1 MAIYLETLEHQQ
13 KAIDAIVGAME
24 GCRDFDEK
32 SDPDFRYVYANPII
46 KLRTENVRKF
56 VEKSTKPSSFNLN
69 SNNIIDIK
77 METGTGKTFV
87 YTKTM
92 YELYKNFGLNKFIIF
107 VPSLAIKEGAKN
119 FISADYTRRYFS
131 TFYPDVKIDLSVINA
146 GAFNTKKRRKTLPS
160 ELVDFLEGTRNQ
172 HGTRTIKCLLIN
184 DKMFTA
190 KSMTEE
196 YDQTLISSVSTKPL
210 EAIKATRPV
219 VIIDEPHRFKRK
231 SIAFKEIKNLDPQL
245 ILRFGATF
253 PDIEDDEGKS
263 KSKTTQKDYSNLI
276 YDLNAVESFNK
287 GLVKAIDVFYPS
299 GSKSEKYKVESVS
312 NKKLIL
318 SKNSKKFEIL
328 AGERLPSDF
337 EGGLTF
343 KGGREKMLS
352 NNLKFDERKELNPE
366 AFSVLYQK
374 IMISQALDQH
384 FKKERENW
392 VRENAG
398 ENPAKI
404 KTLSL
409 FFIDSISSYR
419 KEDGWLKNTFEN
431 LLRKKLESTISKETN
446 IEYKDFLE
454 KSLENIAECH
464 GGYFAEDAAGKG
476 DEQIQNEVDDILRN
490 KNRLIS
496 FKDEKG
502 KWILR
507 RFLFSKWTLR
517 EGWDNP
523 NVFVIAKIR
532 SSGSEISKL
541 QEVGRGLRLPVDEN
555 GRRLS
560 EEEFR
565 LSYIIDFSEK
575 DFANKLIGEINQDG
589 GKVFEGKIS
598 DEVINILI
606 KNNYAENPRQVRNK
620 LAEEKIID
628 DYDIV
633 INSQRLQE
641 LLPNQGIQK
650 DKIRNNPKKSTE
662 KVKLRKNNWE
672 KIKQLW
678 LEVSQRY
685 MIKFE
690 ELSEDEIF
698 EIAKKSIGENLRE
711 SEIYNEKESLISDE
725 REIHSEVSR
734 VDSGYTLE
742 AIHYGDFLKKLSQ
755 NTNIL
760 PKIWHKAILSKNKNF
775 EKECFNVISLAN
787 IVRDFK
793 KVFEEEFSQ
802 KFEYNKLDFTANTS
816 LIRNGEFVE
825 EVSKSAL
832 GAFSSMEIEVD
843 DRNLWNEICY
853 DSVNPEMEISKIKP
867 TEKVLVFGKIPQRAI
882 RIPLFTGGTT
892 SPDFIYAIK
901 NDKNIEIDLFI
912 EAKPENLKESDKI
925 VINSQE
931 TFLNT
936 VKTEWRKVT
945 SAEEVESIIKELE
958 KSRSV

>member
-13 KAIDAIVGAME
+13 KAIDAIVGVME
-24 GCRDFDEK
+24 GCCDFDEK
-32 SDPDFRYVYANPII
+32 SDSSYANPTI
-46 KLRTENVRKF
+46 KLRAENVRKF
-56 VEKSTKPSSFNLN
+56 VEKSTKPSSFNLD

-92 YELYKNFGLNKFIIF
+92 YELYKNFELNKFIIF

-131 TFYPDVKIDLSVINA
+131 TFYPDIKIDLSVINA

-172 HGTRTIKCLLIN
+172 QGTIKCLLIN

-219 VIIDEPHRFKRK
+219 VIIDEPHRFKRDSK
-231 SIAFKEIKNLDPQL
+231 AFKEIKNLNPQL

-253 PDIEDDEGKS
+253 PEIKIDKGKS
-263 KSKTTQKDYSNLI
+263 KSKTTQKDYSNLV
-276 YDLNAVESFNK
+276 YDLNAFESFNQ
-287 GLVKAIDVFYPS
+287 GLVKAVDAFYPPE
-299 GSKSEKYKVESVS
+299 SKSEKYTVKSVS

-318 SKNSKKFEIL
+318 SKNSKEFEIL
-328 AGERLPSDF
+328 AGEQLPSNF
-337 EGGLTF
+337 EGGLFF
-343 KGGREKMLS
+343 KGGGTKSLS
-352 NNLKFDERKELNPE
+352 NDLELDEGMKFYPE
-366 AFSVLYQK
+366 IFSTTYQE

-419 KEDGWLKNTFEN
+419 KEDGWLKSTFEK
-431 LLRKKLESTISKETN
+431 LLRKKLKDAISKETN

-532 SSGSEISKL
+532 SSGSETSKL

-565 LSYIIDFSEK
+565 LSYIVDFSES
-575 DFANKLIGEINQDG
+575 DFIEKLVKEINTDSS
-589 GKVFEGKIS
+589 KVFEGIIS
-598 DEVINILI
+598 DNIIDELI
-606 KNNYAENPRQVRNK
+606 SIKYGENRREVRNR
-620 LAEEKIID
+620 LTDEEIIDDNEKIID
-628 DYDIV
+628 
-633 INSQRLQE
+633 SGKLQE
-641 LLPNQGIQK
+641 LLPSSDILK

-662 KVKLRKNNWE
+662 KAKLRKDNWE

-690 ELSEDEIF
+690 ELSEDKIF

-711 SEIYNEKESLISDE
+711 SEIYNEKESLISDG
-725 REIHSEVSR
+725 REIRSEVSR

-742 AIHYGDFLKKLSQ
+742 AIHYGDFLKKISQ
-755 NTNIL
+755 NTNIS
-760 PKIWHKAILSKNKNF
+760 PKIWHKAILSKKNNF
-775 EKECFNVISLAN
+775 EKECFNAISLAN
-787 IVRDFK
+787 IIRDFK
-793 KVFEEEFSQ
+793 KIFEEEFSQ
-802 KFEYNKLDFTANTS
+802 KFKYNKLDFTANTS

-832 GAFSSMEIEVD
+832 GAFSSTEIEVD

-867 TEKVLVFGKIPQRAI
+867 AEKVLVFGKIPQRAI

-925 VINSQE
+925 AIGGQE
-931 TFLNT
+931 IFLNT
-936 VKTEWRKVT
+936 VKIEWQKVT
-945 SAEEVESIIKELE
+945 SAEEVESLLRDFSKE
-958 KSRSV
+958 

>member
-13 KAIDAIVGAME
+13 KAIDAIVGVME
-24 GCRDFDEK
+24 GCCDFDEK
-32 SDPDFRYVYANPII
+32 SDSSYANPTI
-46 KLRTENVRKF
+46 KLRAENVRKF
-56 VEKSTKPSSFNLN
+56 VEKSTKPSSFNLD

-92 YELYKNFGLNKFIIF
+92 YELYKNFELNKFIIF

-131 TFYPDVKIDLSVINA
+131 TFYPDIKIDLSVINA

-172 HGTRTIKCLLIN
+172 QGTIKCLLIN

-219 VIIDEPHRFKRK
+219 VIIDEPHRFKRDSK
-231 SIAFKEIKNLDPQL
+231 AFKEIKNLNPQL

-253 PDIEDDEGKS
+253 PEIKIDKGKS
-263 KSKTTQKDYSNLI
+263 KSKTTQKDYSNLV
-276 YDLNAVESFNK
+276 YDLNAFESFNQ
-287 GLVKAIDVFYPS
+287 GLVKAVDAFYPEIHS
-299 GSKSEKYKVESVS
+299 DEHEKYTIKSATTS
-312 NKKLIL
+312 KLTL
-318 SKNSKKFEIL
+318 TKGAKEFEIL
-328 AGERLPSDF
+328 AGESLPGDF

-343 KGGREKMLS
+343 EGGRAKALS
-352 NNLKFDERKELNPE
+352 SGLELDKGMKLFPKTSH
-366 AFSVLYQK
+366 ASYQE
-374 IMISQALDQH
+374 IMISQALDKH
-384 FKKERENW
+384 FEKERENW

-419 KEDGWLKNTFEN
+419 KEDGWLKNTFEK
-431 LLRKKLESTISKETN
+431 LLRKKLKNAISKETN

-496 FKDEKG
+496 FKDKKG

-541 QEVGRGLRLPVDEN
+541 QEVGRGWRLRVDEN

-565 LSYIIDFSEK
+565 LSYIVDFSES
-575 DFANKLIGEINQDG
+575 DFVKKLVSEINTDG
-589 GKVFEGKIS
+589 GKVFEGIIS
-598 DEVINILI
+598 DNIIDELI
-606 KNNYAENPRQVRNK
+606 SIKYGESRREVRNR
-620 LAEEKIID
+620 LTDEKIID
-628 DYDIV
+628 DNEKIID
-633 INSQRLQE
+633 SGKLQE
-641 LLPNQGIQK
+641 LLPSSGVLKN
-650 DKIRNNPKKSTE
+650 KIRNNPNKSAE

-690 ELSEDEIF
+690 ELSEDKIF

-711 SEIYNEKESLISDE
+711 SEIYNEKESLISDR
-725 REIHSEVSR
+725 REIRSEVSR

-742 AIHYGDFLKKLSQ
+742 AIHYG
-755 NTNIL
+755 
-760 PKIWHKAILSKNKNF
+760 AI
-775 EKECFNVISLAN
+775 
-787 IVRDFK
+787 
-793 KVFEEEFSQ
+793 
-802 KFEYNKLDFTANTS
+802 
-816 LIRNGEFVE
+816 
-825 EVSKSAL
+825 
-832 GAFSSMEIEVD
+832 
-843 DRNLWNEICY
+843 
-853 DSVNPEMEISKIKP
+853 
-867 TEKVLVFGKIPQRAI
+867 
-882 RIPLFTGGTT
+882 
-892 SPDFIYAIK
+892 
-901 NDKNIEIDLFI
+901 
-912 EAKPENLKESDKI
+912 
-925 VINSQE
+925 
-931 TFLNT
+931 
-936 VKTEWRKVT
+936 
-945 SAEEVESIIKELE
+945 
-958 KSRSV
+958 

>member
-13 KAIDAIVGAME
+13 KAIDAIVGVME
-24 GCRDFDEK
+24 GCCDFDEK
-32 SDPDFRYVYANPII
+32 SDSSYANPTI
-46 KLRTENVRKF
+46 KLRAENVRKF
-56 VEKSTKPSSFNLN
+56 VEKSTKPSSFNLD

-92 YELYKNFGLNKFIIF
+92 YELYKNFELNKFIIF

-131 TFYPDVKIDLSVINA
+131 TFYPDIKIDLSVINA

-172 HGTRTIKCLLIN
+172 QGTIKCLLIN

-219 VIIDEPHRFKRK
+219 VIIDEPHRFKRDSK
-231 SIAFKEIKNLDPQL
+231 AFKEIKNLNPQL

-253 PDIEDDEGKS
+253 PEIKIDKGKS
-263 KSKTTQKDYSNLI
+263 KSKTTQKDYSNLV
-276 YDLNAVESFNK
+276 YDLNAFESFNQ
-287 GLVKAIDVFYPS
+287 GLVKAVDAFYPPE
-299 GSKSEKYKVESVS
+299 SKSEKYTVKSVS

-318 SKNSKKFEIL
+318 SKNSKEFEIL
-328 AGERLPSDF
+328 AGEQLPSNF
-337 EGGLTF
+337 EGGLFF
-343 KGGREKMLS
+343 KGGGTKSLS
-352 NNLKFDERKELNPE
+352 NDLELDEGMKFYPE
-366 AFSVLYQK
+366 IFSTTYQE

-419 KEDGWLKNTFEN
+419 KEDGWLKSTFEK
-431 LLRKKLESTISKETN
+431 LLRKKLKDAISKETN

-532 SSGSEISKL
+532 SSGSETSKL

-565 LSYIIDFSEK
+565 LSYIVDFSES
-575 DFANKLIGEINQDG
+575 DFIEKLVKEINTDSS
-589 GKVFEGKIS
+589 KVFEGIIS
-598 DEVINILI
+598 DNIIDELI
-606 KNNYAENPRQVRNK
+606 SIKYGENRREVRNR
-620 LAEEKIID
+620 LTDEEIIDDNEKIID
-628 DYDIV
+628 
-633 INSQRLQE
+633 SGKLQE
-641 LLPNQGIQK
+641 LLPSSDILK

-662 KVKLRKNNWE
+662 KVKLRKDNWE

-690 ELSEDEIF
+690 ELSEDKIF

-711 SEIYNEKESLISDE
+711 SEIYNKKESLISDG
-725 REIHSEVSR
+725 REIRSEVSR

-742 AIHYGDFLKKLSQ
+742 AIHYGDFLKKISQ
-755 NTNIL
+755 NTNIS
-760 PKIWHKAILSKNKNF
+760 PKIWHKAILSKKNNF
-775 EKECFNVISLAN
+775 EKECFNAISLAN
-787 IVRDFK
+787 IIRDFK
-793 KVFEEEFSQ
+793 KIFEEEFSQ
-802 KFEYNKLDFTANTS
+802 KFKYNKLDFTANTS

-832 GAFSSMEIEVD
+832 GAFSSTEIEVD

-867 TEKVLVFGKIPQRAI
+867 AEKVLVFGKIPQRAI

-925 VINSQE
+925 AIGGQE
-931 TFLNT
+931 IFLNT
-936 VKTEWRKVT
+936 VKIEWQKVT
-945 SAEEVESIIKELE
+945 SAEEVESLLRDFSKE
-958 KSRSV
+958 

>member
-13 KAIDAIVGAME
+13 KAIDAIVGVME
-24 GCRDFDEK
+24 GCCDFDEK
-32 SDPDFRYVYANPII
+32 SDSSYANPTI
-46 KLRTENVRKF
+46 KLRAENVRKF
-56 VEKSTKPSSFNLN
+56 VEKSTKPSSFNLD

-92 YELYKNFGLNKFIIF
+92 YELYKNFELNKFIIF

-131 TFYPDVKIDLSVINA
+131 TFYPDIKIDLSVINA

-172 HGTRTIKCLLIN
+172 QGTIKCLLIN

-219 VIIDEPHRFKRK
+219 VIIDEPHRFKRDSK
-231 SIAFKEIKNLDPQL
+231 AFKEIKNLNPQL

-253 PDIEDDEGKS
+253 PEIKIDKGKS
-263 KSKTTQKDYSNLI
+263 KSKTTQKDYSNLV
-276 YDLNAVESFNK
+276 YDLNAFESFNQ
-287 GLVKAIDVFYPS
+287 GLVKAVDAFYPPE
-299 GSKSEKYKVESVS
+299 SKSEKYTVKSVS

-318 SKNSKKFEIL
+318 SKNSKEFEIL
-328 AGERLPSDF
+328 AGEQLPSNF
-337 EGGLTF
+337 EGGLFF
-343 KGGREKMLS
+343 KGGGTKSLS
-352 NNLKFDERKELNPE
+352 NDLELDEGMKFYPE
-366 AFSVLYQK
+366 IFSTTYQE

-419 KEDGWLKNTFEN
+419 KEDGWLKSTFEK
-431 LLRKKLESTISKETN
+431 LLRKKLKDAISKETN

-532 SSGSEISKL
+532 SSGSETSKL

-565 LSYIIDFSEK
+565 LSYIVDFSES
-575 DFANKLIGEINQDG
+575 DFIEKLVKEINTDSS
-589 GKVFEGKIS
+589 KVFEGIIS
-598 DEVINILI
+598 DNIIDELI
-606 KNNYAENPRQVRNK
+606 SIKYGENRREVRNR
-620 LAEEKIID
+620 LTEEEIIDDNEKIID
-628 DYDIV
+628 
-633 INSQRLQE
+633 SGKLQE
-641 LLPNQGIQK
+641 LLPSSDILK

-662 KVKLRKNNWE
+662 KVKLRKDNWE

-690 ELSEDEIF
+690 ELSEDKIF

-711 SEIYNEKESLISDE
+711 SEIYNEKESLISDG
-725 REIHSEVSR
+725 REIRSEVSR

-742 AIHYGDFLKKLSQ
+742 AIHYGDFLKKISQ
-755 NTNIL
+755 NTNIS
-760 PKIWHKAILSKNKNF
+760 PKIWHKAILSKKNNF
-775 EKECFNVISLAN
+775 EKECFNAISLAN
-787 IVRDFK
+787 IIRDFK
-793 KVFEEEFSQ
+793 KIFEEEFSQ
-802 KFEYNKLDFTANTS
+802 KFKYNKLDFTANTS

-832 GAFSSMEIEVD
+832 GAFSSTEIEVD

-867 TEKVLVFGKIPQRAI
+867 AEKVLVFGKIPQRAI

-925 VINSQE
+925 AIGGQE
-931 TFLNT
+931 IFLNT
-936 VKTEWRKVT
+936 VKIEWQKVT
-945 SAEEVESIIKELE
+945 SAEEVESLLRDFSKE
-958 KSRSV
+958 

>member
-13 KAIDAIVGAME
+13 KAIDAIVGVME
-24 GCRDFDEK
+24 GCCDFDEK
-32 SDPDFRYVYANPII
+32 SDSSYANPTI
-46 KLRTENVRKF
+46 KLRAENVRKF
-56 VEKSTKPSSFNLN
+56 VEKSTKPSSFNLD

-92 YELYKNFGLNKFIIF
+92 YELYKNFELNKFIIF

-131 TFYPDVKIDLSVINA
+131 TFYPDIKIDLSVINA

-172 HGTRTIKCLLIN
+172 QGTIKCLLIN

-219 VIIDEPHRFKRK
+219 VIIDEPHRFKRDSK
-231 SIAFKEIKNLDPQL
+231 AFKEIKNLNPQL

-253 PDIEDDEGKS
+253 PEIKIDKGKS
-263 KSKTTQKDYSNLI
+263 KSKTTQKDYSNLV
-276 YDLNAVESFNK
+276 YDLNAFESFNQ
-287 GLVKAIDVFYPS
+287 GLVKAVDAFYPPE
-299 GSKSEKYKVESVS
+299 SKSEKYTVKSVS

-318 SKNSKKFEIL
+318 SKNSKEFEIL
-328 AGERLPSDF
+328 AGEQLPSNF
-337 EGGLTF
+337 EGGLFF
-343 KGGREKMLS
+343 KGGGTKSLS
-352 NNLKFDERKELNPE
+352 NDLELDEGMKFYPE
-366 AFSVLYQK
+366 IFSTTYQE

-419 KEDGWLKNTFEN
+419 KEDGWLKSTFEK
-431 LLRKKLESTISKETN
+431 LLRKKLKDAISKETN

-532 SSGSEISKL
+532 SSGSETSKL

-565 LSYIIDFSEK
+565 LSYIVDFSES
-575 DFANKLIGEINQDG
+575 DFIEKLVKEINTDSS
-589 GKVFEGKIS
+589 KVFEGIIS
-598 DEVINILI
+598 DNIIDELI
-606 KNNYAENPRQVRNK
+606 SIKYGENRREARNR
-620 LAEEKIID
+620 LTDEEIIDDNEKIID
-628 DYDIV
+628 
-633 INSQRLQE
+633 SGKLQE
-641 LLPNQGIQK
+641 LLPSSDILK

-662 KVKLRKNNWE
+662 KVKLRKDNWE

-690 ELSEDEIF
+690 ELSEDKIF

-711 SEIYNEKESLISDE
+711 SEIYNEKESLISDG
-725 REIHSEVSR
+725 REIRSEVSR

-742 AIHYGDFLKKLSQ
+742 AIHYGDFLKKISQ
-755 NTNIL
+755 NTNIS
-760 PKIWHKAILSKNKNF
+760 PKIWHKAILSKKNNF
-775 EKECFNVISLAN
+775 EKECFNAISLAN
-787 IVRDFK
+787 IIRDFK
-793 KVFEEEFSQ
+793 KIFEEEFSQ
-802 KFEYNKLDFTANTS
+802 KFKYNKLDFTANTS

-832 GAFSSMEIEVD
+832 GAFSSTEIEVD

-867 TEKVLVFGKIPQRAI
+867 AEKVLVFGKIPQRAI

-925 VINSQE
+925 AIGGQE
-931 TFLNT
+931 IFLNT
-936 VKTEWRKVT
+936 VKIEWQKVT
-945 SAEEVESIIKELE
+945 SAEEVESLLRDFSKE
-958 KSRSV
+958 

>member
-13 KAIDAIVGAME
+13 KAIDAIVGVME
-24 GCRDFDEK
+24 GCCDFDEK
-32 SDPDFRYVYANPII
+32 SDSSYANPTI
-46 KLRTENVRKF
+46 KLRAENVRKF
-56 VEKSTKPSSFNLN
+56 VEKSTKPSSFNLD
-69 SNNIIDIK
+69 SNNIINIK

-92 YELYKNFGLNKFIIF
+92 YELYKNFELNKFIIF

-131 TFYPDVKIDLSVINA
+131 TFYPDIKIDLSVINA

-172 HGTRTIKCLLIN
+172 QGTIKCLLIN

-219 VIIDEPHRFKRK
+219 VIIDEPHRFKRDSK
-231 SIAFKEIKNLDPQL
+231 AFKEIKNLNPQL

-253 PDIEDDEGKS
+253 PEIKIDKGKS
-263 KSKTTQKDYSNLI
+263 KSKTTQKDYSNLV
-276 YDLNAVESFNK
+276 YDLNAFESFNQ
-287 GLVKAIDVFYPS
+287 GLVKAVDAFYPPE
-299 GSKSEKYKVESVS
+299 SKSEKYTVKSVS

-318 SKNSKKFEIL
+318 SKNSKEFEIL
-328 AGERLPSDF
+328 AGEQLPSNF
-337 EGGLTF
+337 EGGLFF
-343 KGGREKMLS
+343 KGGGTKSLS
-352 NNLKFDERKELNPE
+352 NDLELDEGMKFYPE
-366 AFSVLYQK
+366 IFSTTYQE

-419 KEDGWLKNTFEN
+419 KEDGWLKSTFEK
-431 LLRKKLESTISKETN
+431 LLRKKLKDAISKETN

-532 SSGSEISKL
+532 SSGSETSKL

-565 LSYIIDFSEK
+565 LSYIVDFSES
-575 DFANKLIGEINQDG
+575 DFIEKLVKEINTDSS
-589 GKVFEGKIS
+589 KVFEGIIS
-598 DEVINILI
+598 DNIIDELI
-606 KNNYAENPRQVRNK
+606 SIKYGENRREVRNR
-620 LAEEKIID
+620 LTDEEIIDDNEKIID
-628 DYDIV
+628 
-633 INSQRLQE
+633 SGKLQE
-641 LLPNQGIQK
+641 LLPSSDILK

-662 KVKLRKNNWE
+662 KVKLRKDNWE

-690 ELSEDEIF
+690 ELSEDKIF

-711 SEIYNEKESLISDE
+711 SEIYNEKESLISDG
-725 REIHSEVSR
+725 REIRSEVSR

-742 AIHYGDFLKKLSQ
+742 AIHYGDFLKKISQ
-755 NTNIL
+755 NTNIS
-760 PKIWHKAILSKNKNF
+760 PKIWHKAILSKKNNF
-775 EKECFNVISLAN
+775 EKECFNAISLAN
-787 IVRDFK
+787 IIRDFK
-793 KVFEEEFSQ
+793 KIFEEEFSQ
-802 KFEYNKLDFTANTS
+802 KFKYNKLDFTANTS

-832 GAFSSMEIEVD
+832 GAFSSTEIEVD

-867 TEKVLVFGKIPQRAI
+867 AEKVLVFGKIPQRAI

-925 VINSQE
+925 AIGGQE
-931 TFLNT
+931 IFLNT
-936 VKTEWRKVT
+936 VKIEWQKVT
-945 SAEEVESIIKELE
+945 SAEEVESLLRDFSKE
-958 KSRSV
+958 

>member
-1 MAIYLETLEHQQ
+1 MAIYLETLDHQQ
-13 KAIDAIVGAME
+13 EAIEKIVSAME
-24 GCRDFDEK
+24 GCRDFNETNER
-32 SDPDFRYVYANPII
+32 DFKYAYANPII
-46 KLRTENVRKF
+46 KLRSENVK
-56 VEKSTKPSSFNLN
+56 KLAQQDSFGLGKNPIL
-69 SNNIIDIK
+69 DIK

-92 YELYKNFGLNKFIIF
+92 YELYKNFGLNKFILF

-119 FISADYTRRYFS
+119 FISSDYAKTYFS
-131 TFYPDVKIDLSVINA
+131 DFYPNIKIDLSVINA
-146 GAFNTKKRRKTLPS
+146 GDFSTKKGRKTLPG
-160 ELVDFLEGTRNQ
+160 ELIDFLQGTRYQ
-172 HGTRTIKCLLIN
+172 QGIIKCLLIN
-184 DKMFTA
+184 DAMLTKPNSSIKA
-190 KSMTEE
+190 D
-196 YDQTLISSVSTKPL
+196 YDQTLISSVSKPL
-210 EAIKATRPV
+210 DAIKATRPV
-219 VIIDEPHRFKRK
+219 VIIDEPHRFKQK
-231 SIAFKEIKNLDPQL
+231 SKAFQAIENLNPQL

-253 PDIEDDEGKS
+253 PEIETGKG
-263 KSKTTQKDYSNLI
+263 KKAVTKKDYSNLI

-299 GSKSEKYKVESVS
+299 GSESEKYKVESVS

-328 AGERLPSDF
+328 AGESLPSDF
-337 EGGLTF
+337 EGGLLF
-343 KGGREKMLS
+343 EGGREKVLS
-352 NNLKFDERKELNPE
+352 NGLKFDDKRKELDPE

-392 VRENAG
+392 VRKNAG

-419 KEDGWLKNTFEN
+419 KENGWLKNTFEK
-431 LLRKKLESTISKETN
+431 LLRKKLKNAISKETN

-575 DFANKLIGEINQDG
+575 EFADKLIREINKDG
-589 GKVFEGKIS
+589 GKIFEGKIS

-628 DYDIV
+628 DYDIIV
-633 INSQRLQE
+633 NSQKLQE

-650 DKIRNNPKKSTE
+650 DKIRNNPKKSAE
-662 KVKLRKNNWE
+662 KVKLRKDNWE

-690 ELSEDEIF
+690 ELGEDKIF
-698 EIAKKSIGENLRE
+698 EIAKKSIGKNLRE
-711 SEIYNEKESLISDE
+711 SEIYNEKESLISGG
-725 REIHSEVSR
+725 REIRSEVSR

-755 NTNIL
+755 NTNIS
-760 PKIWHKAILSKNKNF
+760 PKIWHKAVLSKKNNF
-775 EKECFNVISLAN
+775 EKECFNAISLAN
-787 IVRDFK
+787 IIRDFK

-816 LIRNGEFVE
+816 LIRNGEWVE
-825 EVSKSAL
+825 EVSKSTL
-832 GAFSSMEIEVD
+832 GAFSSTEIEVD

-892 SPDFIYAIK
+892 SPDFIYVIK

-912 EAKPENLKESDKI
+912 EAKSENLKESDRI
-925 VINSQE
+925 AINSQE
-931 TFLNT
+931 TFLST
-936 VKTEWRKVT
+936 VKTEWKKVT
-945 SAEEVESIIKELE
+945 SAEEVESLLRDFSKE
-958 KSRSV
+958 

>member
-1 MAIYLETLEHQQ
+1 MAIYLETLDHQQ
-13 KAIDAIVGAME
+13 EAIEKIIGAME
-24 GCRDFDEK
+24 GCRDFNETNEQN
-32 SDPDFRYVYANPII
+32 RANPTI
-46 KLRTENVRKF
+46 KLLSENVKKL
-56 VEKSTKPSSFNLN
+56 VQQDSFDSENPIL
-69 SNNIIDIK
+69 DIK

-92 YELYKNFGLNKFIIF
+92 YELYKNFGLNKFILF

-119 FISADYTRRYFS
+119 FISADYAKTYFS
-131 TFYPDVKIDLSVINA
+131 DFYPNIKIDLSVINA
-146 GAFNTKKRRKTLPS
+146 GDFSAKKGRKTLPS
-160 ELVDFLEGTRNQ
+160 ELIDFLEGTRYQ
-172 HGTRTIKCLLIN
+172 QGTIKCLLIN
-184 DKMFTA
+184 DAMLNS
-190 KSMTEE
+190 KSMNID
-196 YDQTLISSVSTKPL
+196 YDQTLISSVSKPL
-210 EAIKATRPV
+210 DAIKATRPV

-231 SIAFKEIKNLDPQL
+231 SKAFQAIENLNPQL

-253 PDIEDDEGKS
+253 PEIETGKG
-263 KSKTTQKDYSNLI
+263 KKAINKKDYSNLI

-299 GSKSEKYKVESVS
+299 GSESEKYKVESVS

-328 AGERLPSDF
+328 AGESLPSDF

-343 KGGREKMLS
+343 EGGKEKTLS
-352 NNLKFDERKELNPE
+352 NGLKFDDKRKELNPE
-366 AFSVLYQK
+366 TFSVLYQK
-374 IMISQALDQH
+374 IIISQALDQH

-431 LLRKKLESTISKETN
+431 LLRKKLKDAISKETN
-446 IEYKDFLE
+446 TEYKDFLE
-454 KSLENIAECH
+454 YSLRNISECH
-464 GGYFAEDAAGKG
+464 GGYFAEDASGKNN
-476 DEQIQNEVDDILRN
+476 DEKIQNEVDDILRN

-575 DFANKLIGEINQDG
+575 EFADNLIGEINQDG
-589 GKVFEGKIS
+589 GKIFEGKIS
-598 DEVINILI
+598 DEVIDILI

-628 DYDIV
+628 DYDI
-633 INSQRLQE
+633 IIDSKKLQD

-650 DKIRNNPKKSTE
+650 DKIRNNPKKSAE
-662 KVKLRKNNWE
+662 KVKLRKENWE
-672 KIKQLW
+672 KIKELW
-678 LEVSQRY
+678 IKISSRY
-685 MIKFE
+685 MIKFNKLTDE
-690 ELSEDEIF
+690 EILN
-698 EIAKKSIGENLRE
+698 IAKEAVGGNLKSHKISNQ
-711 SEIYNEKESLISDE
+711 KESLVSSGNKV
-725 REIHSEVSR
+725 EIKSSTSSSEYKFESIKYG
-734 VDSGYTLE
+734 SFLE
-742 AIHYGDFLKKLSQ
+742 KLSQ
-755 NTNIL
+755 KTNISL
-760 PKIWHKAILSKNKNF
+760 KIWHEAILSKKIPFDKDCFNSISLQNIIDNFHENF
-775 EKECFNVISLAN
+775 EKT
-787 IVRDFK
+787 
-793 KVFEEEFSQ
+793 FS
-802 KFEYNKLDFTANTS
+802 KRYCYNSLDFTANTS
-816 LIRNGEFVE
+816 LIHNGEWVDE
-825 EVSKSAL
+825 ISKTLL
-832 GAFSSMEIEVD
+832 GKFSSDEIEVNE
-843 DRNLWNEICY
+843 RNLWDEICY
-853 DSVNPEMEISKIKP
+853 DSIEPEMKISKINP
-867 TEKVLVFGKIPQRAI
+867 DGKVIVFGKIPQRAI
-882 RIPLFTGGTT
+882 RIPLFNGGTT
-892 SPDFIYAIK
+892 SPDFIYAIRK
-901 NDKNIEIDLFI
+901 ENGIEVNLFI
-912 EAKPENLKESDKI
+912 EAKSENLKGSEHIAIDGQKMFYKNI
-925 VINSQE
+925 DNIQW
-931 TFLNT
+931 
-936 VKTEWRKVT
+936 KKVT
-945 SAEEVESIIKELE
+945 SAQEVESIIQELE
-958 KSRSV
+958 K

>member
-46 KLRTENVRKF
+46 KLRAENVRKF
-56 VEKSTKPSSFNLN
+56 VEKSTKPNSFNLG

-131 TFYPDVKIDLSVINA
+131 TFYPNVKIDLNVINA
-146 GAFNTKKRRKTLPS
+146 GAFSTKKGRKTLPS

-172 HGTRTIKCLLIN
+172 HGTIKCLLIN
-184 DKMFTA
+184 DAMITS
-190 KSMTEE
+190 KSMAAE
-196 YDQTLISSVSTKPL
+196 YDQTLTSSVSKPL
-210 EAIKATRPV
+210 EAIKATRPILIV
-219 VIIDEPHRFKRK
+219 DEPHRFKRDSK
-231 SIAFKEIKNLDPQL
+231 AFQAIENLKPQL

-253 PDIEDDEGKS
+253 PEIKIDKGKNA
-263 KSKTTQKDYSNLI
+263 TTQKDYSNLV
-276 YDLNAVESFNK
+276 YDLNAFESFNQ
-287 GLVKAIDVFYPS
+287 GLVKAVDAFYPEIHS
-299 GSKSEKYKVESVS
+299 GEYEKYTVKSATTS
-312 NKKLIL
+312 KLTL
-318 SKNSKKFEIL
+318 MKGAKEFEIL
-328 AGERLPSDF
+328 AGESLPSGF

-343 KGGREKMLS
+343 EGGRAKTLSSGLELEKGMKLFPKTS
-352 NNLKFDERKELNPE
+352 H
-366 AFSVLYQK
+366 ASYQE
-374 IMISQALDQH
+374 IMISQALDKH
-384 FKKERENW
+384 FEKERENW

-431 LLRKKLESTISKETN
+431 LLRKKLKDAISKETN

-565 LSYIIDFSEK
+565 LSYIVDFSES
-575 DFANKLIGEINQDG
+575 DFVKKLVSEINTDG
-589 GKVFEGKIS
+589 GKVFEGTIS
-598 DEVINILI
+598 DDIVDELI
-606 KNNYAENPRQVRNK
+606 SVKYGESRREVRNR
-620 LAEEKIID
+620 LTDEKIID
-628 DYDIV
+628 DNEKIID
-633 INSQRLQE
+633 SGKLQE
-641 LLPNQGIQK
+641 LLPSSGVLKN
-650 DKIRNNPKKSTE
+650 KIRNNPNKSAE

-690 ELSEDEIF
+690 ELSEDKIF

-711 SEIYNEKESLISDE
+711 SEIYNEKESLISDR
-725 REIHSEVSR
+725 REIRSEVSR

-742 AIHYGDFLKKLSQ
+742 AIHYGDFLKKMSQ
-755 NTNIL
+755 NTNIS
-760 PKIWHKAILSKNKNF
+760 PKIWHKAILSKKNNF
-775 EKECFNVISLAN
+775 EKECFNAISLAN
-787 IVRDFK
+787 IIRDFK

-802 KFEYNKLDFTANTS
+802 KFKYNKLDFTANTS

-832 GAFSSMEIEVD
+832 GAFSSTEIEVD

-867 TEKVLVFGKIPQRAI
+867 AEKVLVFGKIPQRAI

-925 VINSQE
+925 AIDSQKI
-931 TFLNT
+931 FLNT
-936 VKTEWRKVT
+936 VRTEWRKVT
-945 SAEEVESIIKELE
+945 SAEEVESLLRDFSKE
-958 KSRSV
+958 

>member
-13 KAIDAIVGAME
+13 KAIDAIASAME

-46 KLRTENVRKF
+46 KLRAENVRKF
-56 VEKSTKPSSFNLN
+56 VEKSTKPSSFNLG

-92 YELYKNFGLNKFIIF
+92 YELYKKFGLNKFIIF

-146 GAFNTKKRRKTLPS
+146 GAFNTKKGRKTLPS

-172 HGTRTIKCLLIN
+172 HGTIKCLLIN
-184 DKMFTA
+184 DAMITS
-190 KSMTEE
+190 KSMTAE
-196 YDQTLISSVSTKPL
+196 YDQTLISSVSKPL
-210 EAIKATRPV
+210 EAIKATRPIL
-219 VIIDEPHRFKRK
+219 IIDEPHRFRRDSK
-231 SIAFKEIKNLDPQL
+231 AFQAIESLKPQL

-253 PDIEDDEGKS
+253 PEIKIGKGKS
-263 KSKTTQKDYSNLI
+263 ATAQKDYSNLV
-276 YDLNAVESFNK
+276 YDLNAVESFNQ
-287 GLVKAIDVFYPS
+287 GLVKAVDAFYPEIHS
-299 GSKSEKYKVESVS
+299 DEHEKYTVKSITTS
-312 NKKLIL
+312 KLTL
-318 SKNSKKFEIL
+318 TKGAKEFKIL
-328 AGERLPSDF
+328 AGESLPSDF

-343 KGGREKMLS
+343 EGGRAKALS
-352 NNLKFDERKELNPE
+352 SGLELEQGMKLFPKTSH
-366 AFSVLYQK
+366 ASYQE

-431 LLRKKLESTISKETN
+431 LLRKKLKDAISKETN

-454 KSLENIAECH
+454 KSLENITECH

-565 LSYIIDFSEK
+565 LSYIVDFSEN
-575 DFANKLIGEINQDG
+575 DFIKKLVSEINTDG
-589 GKVFEGKIS
+589 GKVFEGIIS
-598 DEVINILI
+598 DDIVDELI
-606 KNNYAENPRQVRNK
+606 SVKYGENRREVRNRLTDGK
-620 LAEEKIID
+620 IIDDNEKIID
-628 DYDIV
+628 
-633 INSQRLQE
+633 SEKLQE
-641 LLPNQGIQK
+641 LLPSSGVIK
-650 DKIRNNPKKSTE
+650 DKIRNNPKKSAE

-690 ELSEDEIF
+690 ELSEDKIF
-698 EIAKKSIGENLRE
+698 KIAEKSIGKNLRE
-711 SEIYNEKESLISDE
+711 SEIYNESLISDG

-742 AIHYGDFLKKLSQ
+742 AIHYGDFLKKISQ
-755 NTNIL
+755 NTNIS
-760 PKIWHKAILSKNKNF
+760 PKIWHKAVLSKNKNF

-787 IVRDFK
+787 IIRDFK

-832 GAFSSMEIEVD
+832 GAFSSTEIEVD

-867 TEKVLVFGKIPQRAI
+867 AEKVLVFGKIPQRAI

-912 EAKPENLKESDKI
+912 EAKSENLKESDRI
-925 VINSQE
+925 AINSQE
-931 TFLNT
+931 IFLNT
-936 VKTEWRKVT
+936 VRTEWRKVT

-958 KSRSV
+958 T

>member
-1 MAIYLETLEHQQ
+1 MAIYLETLDHQQ
-13 KAIDAIVGAME
+13 EAIEKIVSAME
-24 GCRDFDEK
+24 GCRDFNEINER
-32 SDPDFRYVYANPII
+32 DFKYVYANPII
-46 KLRTENVRKF
+46 KLRSENVK
-56 VEKSTKPSSFNLN
+56 KLAQQDSFGLGKNPIL
-69 SNNIIDIK
+69 DIK

-92 YELYKNFGLNKFIIF
+92 YELYKNFGLNKFILF

-119 FISADYTRRYFS
+119 FISADYAKTYFS
-131 TFYPDVKIDLSVINA
+131 DFYPNIKIDLSVINA
-146 GAFNTKKRRKTLPS
+146 GDFSAKKGRKTLPS
-160 ELVDFLEGTRNQ
+160 ELIDFLEGTRYQ
-172 HGTRTIKCLLIN
+172 QGTIKCLLIN
-184 DKMFTA
+184 DAMLTKPNSSIKA
-190 KSMTEE
+190 D
-196 YDQTLISSVSTKPL
+196 YDQTLISSVSRPL
-210 EAIKATRPV
+210 DAIKATRPV

-231 SIAFKEIKNLDPQL
+231 SKAFQAIENLNPQL

-253 PDIEDDEGKS
+253 PEIETGKS
-263 KSKTTQKDYSNLI
+263 KKAINKKDYSNLI

-299 GSKSEKYKVESVS
+299 GSESEKYKVESVS

-328 AGERLPSDF
+328 AGESLPSDF

-343 KGGREKMLS
+343 EGGKTKSLS
-352 NNLKFDERKELNPE
+352 NGLEIFKEGMK
-366 AFSVLYQK
+366 LYPKTFGISYQE

-419 KEDGWLKNTFEN
+419 KKDDDGWLKNIFEK
-431 LLRKKLESTISKETN
+431 LLREKLKEAIEKEKN
-446 IEYKDFLE
+446 PEYKDFLE
-454 KSLENIAECH
+454 YSLQNISECH

-575 DFANKLIGEINQDG
+575 DFADNLVGEINQDG
-589 GKVFEGKIS
+589 GKIFEGKIS
-598 DEVINILI
+598 DEVIDILI

-628 DYDIV
+628 DYDI
-633 INSQRLQE
+633 IIDSKKLQD

-650 DKIRNNPKKSTE
+650 DKIRNNPKKSAE
-662 KVKLRKNNWE
+662 KVKLRKENWE
-672 KIKQLW
+672 KIKELW
-678 LEVSQRY
+678 IKISSRY
-685 MIKFE
+685 MIKFNKLTDE
-690 ELSEDEIF
+690 EILN
-698 EIAKKSIGENLRE
+698 IAKEAVGGNLKSHKISNQ
-711 SEIYNEKESLISDE
+711 KESLVSSGNKV
-725 REIHSEVSR
+725 EIKSSTSSSEYKFESIKYG
-734 VDSGYTLE
+734 SFLE
-742 AIHYGDFLKKLSQ
+742 KLSQ
-755 NTNIL
+755 KTNISL
-760 PKIWHKAILSKNKNF
+760 KIWHEAILSKKIPFDKDCFNSISLQNIIDNFHENF
-775 EKECFNVISLAN
+775 EKT
-787 IVRDFK
+787 
-793 KVFEEEFSQ
+793 FS
-802 KFEYNKLDFTANTS
+802 KRYCYNSLDFTANTS
-816 LIRNGEFVE
+816 LIHNGEWVDE
-825 EVSKSAL
+825 ISKTLL
-832 GAFSSMEIEVD
+832 GKFSSDEIEVNE
-843 DRNLWNEICY
+843 RNLWDEICY
-853 DSVNPEMEISKIKP
+853 DSIEPEMKISKINP
-867 TEKVLVFGKIPQRAI
+867 DGKVIVFGKIPQRAI
-882 RIPLFTGGTT
+882 RIPLFNGGTT
-892 SPDFIYAIK
+892 SPDFIYAIRK
-901 NDKNIEIDLFI
+901 ENGIEVNLFI
-912 EAKPENLKESDKI
+912 EAKSENLKGSEHIAIDGQKMFYKNI
-925 VINSQE
+925 DNIQW
-931 TFLNT
+931 
-936 VKTEWRKVT
+936 KKVT
-945 SAEEVESIIKELE
+945 SAQEVESIIQELE
-958 KSRSV
+958 K

>member
-13 KAIDAIVGAME
+13 EVIEKIVSAME
-24 GCRDFDEK
+24 GCRDFNETNER
-32 SDPDFRYVYANPII
+32 DFKYVYANPII
-46 KLRTENVRKF
+46 KLRSENVK
-56 VEKSTKPSSFNLN
+56 KLAQQDSFDSENPIL
-69 SNNIIDIK
+69 DIK

-92 YELYKNFGLNKFIIF
+92 YELYKNFGLNKFILF

-119 FISADYTRRYFS
+119 FISADYAKTYFS
-131 TFYPDVKIDLSVINA
+131 DFYPNIKINLSVINA
-146 GAFNTKKRRKTLPS
+146 GDFSTKKGRKTLPG
-160 ELVDFLEGTRNQ
+160 ELIDFLVGTRYQ
-172 HGTRTIKCLLIN
+172 QGTIKCLLIN
-184 DKMFTA
+184 DAMLNS
-190 KSMTEE
+190 KSMNID
-196 YDQTLISSVSTKPL
+196 YDQTLISSVSRPL
-210 EAIKATRPV
+210 DAIKATRPV
-219 VIIDEPHRFKRK
+219 VIIDEPHRFKRGSK
-231 SIAFKEIKNLDPQL
+231 AFQEIENLNPQL

-253 PDIEDDEGKS
+253 PEIKIGKGQ
-263 KSKTTQKDYSNLI
+263 KAVNKKDYSNLI

-299 GSKSEKYKVESVS
+299 GSESEKYKVESVS

-328 AGERLPSDF
+328 AGESLPSDF
-337 EGGLTF
+337 EGGLLF
-343 KGGREKMLS
+343 EGGGEKALS
-352 NNLKFDERKELNPE
+352 NGLKFDDKRKELNPE
-366 AFSVLYQK
+366 TFSVLYQK
-374 IMISQALDQH
+374 IIISQALDQH

-431 LLRKKLESTISKETN
+431 LLRKKLKDAISKETN
-446 IEYKDFLE
+446 TEYKDFLE
-454 KSLENIAECH
+454 YSLRNISECH
-464 GGYFAEDAAGKG
+464 GGYFAEDASGKNN
-476 DEQIQNEVDDILRN
+476 DEKIQNEVDDILRN

-496 FKDEKG
+496 FKDEKR

-575 DFANKLIGEINQDG
+575 EFADKLIREINKDG
-589 GKVFEGKIS
+589 GKIFEGKIS

-641 LLPNQGIQK
+641 LLPNQRIQK
-650 DKIRNNPKKSTE
+650 DKIRNNPKKSAE
-662 KVKLRKNNWE
+662 KVKLRKDNWE

-690 ELSEDEIF
+690 ELSEDKIL
-698 EIAKKSIGENLRE
+698 EIAKKSIGENLRT
-711 SEIYNEKESLISDE
+711 SKIYSEKESLVSGGKE
-725 REIHSEVSR
+725 MRSEVSR
-734 VDSGYTLE
+734 IDSGYTLE
-742 AIHYGDFLKKLSQ
+742 AIRYGDFLKELSQ
-755 NTNIL
+755 NTNIS
-760 PKIWHKAILSKNKNF
+760 PKIWHKAISLKKSSF
-775 EKECFNVISLAN
+775 EKECFNATSLMN
-787 IVRDFK
+787 IIRDFK
-793 KVFEEEFSQ
+793 GVFEKEFSQ
-802 KFEYNKLDFTANTS
+802 KFKYNKLDFTANTS
-816 LIRNGEFVE
+816 LIHNGEFVE

-832 GAFSSMEIEVD
+832 GAFSSTEIEVD

-867 TEKVLVFGKIPQRAI
+867 AEKVLVFGKIPQRAI

-901 NDKNIEIDLFI
+901 NNKNIEIDLFI
-912 EAKPENLKESDKI
+912 EAKSENLKESDKI
-925 VINSQE
+925 AIDSQNI
-931 TFLNT
+931 FLNT

-945 SAEEVESIIKELE
+945 SAEEVESLLRDFSKE
-958 KSRSV
+958 

>member
-13 KAIDAIVGAME
+13 NAIDTIVGAME
-24 GCRDFDEK
+24 GCRDFDKK
-32 SDPDFRYVYANPII
+32 SESSYANPTI
-46 KLRTENVRKF
+46 KLRAENVRKF
-56 VEKSTKPSSFNLN
+56 VEKSTKPSSFNLS

-231 SIAFKEIKNLDPQL
+231 SKAFKEIKNLDPQL

-253 PDIEDDEGKS
+253 PDIEDDEGKG
-263 KSKTTQKDYSNLI
+263 KKAVNKKDYSNLI

-352 NNLKFDERKELNPE
+352 NDLKFDERKELNPE

-431 LLRKKLESTISKETN
+431 LLRKKLKDAISKETN
-446 IEYKDFLE
+446 TEYKDFLE
-454 KSLENIAECH
+454 YSLRNISECH
-464 GGYFAEDAAGKG
+464 GGYFAEDASGKNN
-476 DEQIQNEVDDILRN
+476 DEKIQNEVDDILRN
-490 KNRLIS
+490 KNRLLS

-575 DFANKLIGEINQDG
+575 EFADKLIREINKDG
-589 GKVFEGKIS
+589 GKIFEGKIS

-628 DYDIV
+628 DYDIIV
-633 INSQRLQE
+633 NSQKLQE

-650 DKIRNNPKKSTE
+650 DKIRNNPKKSAE
-662 KVKLRKNNWE
+662 KVKLRKDNWE

-678 LEVSQRY
+678 LKVSQRY

-690 ELSEDEIF
+690 ELSEDKIF
-698 EIAKKSIGENLRE
+698 EIAEKSIGKNLRE
-711 SEIYNEKESLISDE
+711 SEIYNEKESLISDG

-755 NTNIL
+755 NTNIS
-760 PKIWHKAILSKNKNF
+760 PKIWHKAVLSKNNVF

-787 IVRDFK
+787 IIRDFK

-832 GAFSSMEIEVD
+832 GAFSSTEIEVD

-867 TEKVLVFGKIPQRAI
+867 AEKVLVFGKIPQRAI

-912 EAKPENLKESDKI
+912 EAKSENLKESDRI
-925 VINSQE
+925 AINSQE
-931 TFLNT
+931 IFLNT
-936 VKTEWRKVT
+936 VRTEWRKVT

-958 KSRSV
+958 T

>member
-13 KAIDAIVGAME
+13 KAIDAIVGVME
-24 GCRDFDEK
+24 GCCDFDEK
-32 SDPDFRYVYANPII
+32 SDSSYANPTI
-46 KLRTENVRKF
+46 KLRAENVRKF
-56 VEKSTKPSSFNLN
+56 VEKSTKPSSFNLD
-69 SNNIIDIK
+69 SNNIINIK

-92 YELYKNFGLNKFIIF
+92 YELYKNFELNKFIIF

-131 TFYPDVKIDLSVINA
+131 TFYPDIKIDLSVINA

-172 HGTRTIKCLLIN
+172 QGTIKCLLIN

-219 VIIDEPHRFKRK
+219 VIIDEPHRFKRDSK
-231 SIAFKEIKNLDPQL
+231 AFKEIKNLNPQL

-253 PDIEDDEGKS
+253 PEIKIDKGKS
-263 KSKTTQKDYSNLI
+263 KSKTTQKDYSNLV
-276 YDLNAVESFNK
+276 YDLNAFESFNQ
-287 GLVKAIDVFYPS
+287 GLVKAVDAFYPPE
-299 GSKSEKYKVESVS
+299 SKSEKYTVKSVS

-318 SKNSKKFEIL
+318 SKNSKEFEIL
-328 AGERLPSDF
+328 AGEQLPSNF
-337 EGGLTF
+337 EGGLFF
-343 KGGREKMLS
+343 KGGGTKSLS
-352 NNLKFDERKELNPE
+352 NDLELDEGMKFYPE
-366 AFSVLYQK
+366 IFSTTYQE

-419 KEDGWLKNTFEN
+419 KEDGWLKSTFEK
-431 LLRKKLESTISKETN
+431 LLRKKLKDAISKETN

-490 KNRLIS
+490 KNRLTS

-532 SSGSEISKL
+532 SSGSETSKL

-565 LSYIIDFSEK
+565 LSYIVDFSES
-575 DFANKLIGEINQDG
+575 DFIEKLVKEINTDSS
-589 GKVFEGKIS
+589 KVFEGIIS
-598 DEVINILI
+598 DNIIDELI
-606 KNNYAENPRQVRNK
+606 SIKYGENRREVRNR
-620 LAEEKIID
+620 LTDEEIIDDNEKIID
-628 DYDIV
+628 
-633 INSQRLQE
+633 SGKLQE
-641 LLPNQGIQK
+641 LLPSSDILK

-662 KVKLRKNNWE
+662 KVKLRKDNWE

-690 ELSEDEIF
+690 ELSEDKIF

-711 SEIYNEKESLISDE
+711 SEIYNEKESLISDG
-725 REIHSEVSR
+725 REIRSEVSR

-742 AIHYGDFLKKLSQ
+742 AIHYGDFLKKISQ
-755 NTNIL
+755 NTNIS
-760 PKIWHKAILSKNKNF
+760 PKIWHKAILSKKNNF
-775 EKECFNVISLAN
+775 EKECFNAISLAN
-787 IVRDFK
+787 IIRDFK
-793 KVFEEEFSQ
+793 KIFEEEFSQ
-802 KFEYNKLDFTANTS
+802 KFKYNKLDFTANTS

-832 GAFSSMEIEVD
+832 GAFSSTEIEVD

-867 TEKVLVFGKIPQRAI
+867 AEKVLVFGKIPQRAI

-925 VINSQE
+925 AIGGQE
-931 TFLNT
+931 IFLNT
-936 VKTEWRKVT
+936 VKIEWQKVT
-945 SAEEVESIIKELE
+945 SAEEVESLLRDFSKE
-958 KSRSV
+958 

>member
-1 MAIYLETLEHQQ
+1 M
-13 KAIDAIVGAME
+13 
-24 GCRDFDEK
+24 
-32 SDPDFRYVYANPII
+32 
-46 KLRTENVRKF
+46 
-56 VEKSTKPSSFNLN
+56 
-69 SNNIIDIK
+69 
-77 METGTGKTFV
+77 
-87 YTKTM
+87 
-92 YELYKNFGLNKFIIF
+92 
-107 VPSLAIKEGAKN
+107 
-119 FISADYTRRYFS
+119 
-131 TFYPDVKIDLSVINA
+131 INA
-146 GAFNTKKRRKTLPS
+146 GAFNTKKGRKTLPS

-172 HGTRTIKCLLIN
+172 YGTIKCLLIN

-196 YDQTLISSVSTKPL
+196 YDQTLISSVSKPL
-210 EAIKATRPV
+210 EAIKATRPIL
-219 VIIDEPHRFKRK
+219 IINEPHRFRRNSK
-231 SIAFKEIKNLDPQL
+231 AFQAIESLKPQL

-253 PDIEDDEGKS
+253 PEIKIGKGKS
-263 KSKTTQKDYSNLI
+263 ATAQKDYSNLV
-276 YDLNAVESFNK
+276 YDLNAVESFNQ
-287 GLVKAIDVFYPS
+287 GLVKAVDAFYPEIHS
-299 GSKSEKYKVESVS
+299 DEHEKYTVKSATAS
-312 NKKLIL
+312 KLTL
-318 SKNSKKFEIL
+318 TKGAKEFEIL
-328 AGERLPSDF
+328 AGESLPSGF

-343 KGGREKMLS
+343 EGGRAKALSSGLELEKGMKLFPKTS
-352 NNLKFDERKELNPE
+352 H
-366 AFSVLYQK
+366 ASYQE
-374 IMISQALDQH
+374 IMISQALDKH
-384 FKKERENW
+384 FEKERENW

-419 KEDGWLKNTFEN
+419 KEDGWLKSTFEK
-431 LLRKKLESTISKETN
+431 LLRKKLKDVISKETN

-502 KWILR
+502 EWILR

-565 LSYIIDFSEK
+565 LSYIIDFSES
-575 DFANKLIGEINQDG
+575 DFVKKLVSEINTDG
-589 GKVFEGKIS
+589 GKVFEGIIS
-598 DEVINILI
+598 DNIIDELI
-606 KNNYAENPRQVRNK
+606 SIKYGESRREVRNR
-620 LAEEKIID
+620 LTDEKIID
-628 DYDIV
+628 DNEKI
-633 INSQRLQE
+633 INSEKLQE
-641 LLPNQGIQK
+641 LLPSSGVQK
-650 DKIRNNPKKSTE
+650 NKIRNNPKKSAE
-662 KVKLRKNNWE
+662 KVKLRKDNWE

-690 ELSEDEIF
+690 ELSEDKIF
-698 EIAKKSIGENLRE
+698 EIAKKSIGENLRT
-711 SEIYNEKESLISDE
+711 SKIYSEKESLISDG
-725 REIHSEVSR
+725 REIRSEVSR

-742 AIHYGDFLKKLSQ
+742 AIHYGDFLKKMSQ
-755 NTNIL
+755 NTNIS
-760 PKIWHKAILSKNKNF
+760 PKIWHKAILSKKNNF
-775 EKECFNVISLAN
+775 EKECFNAISLAN
-787 IVRDFK
+787 IIRDFK

-802 KFEYNKLDFTANTS
+802 KFKYNKLDFTANTS

-832 GAFSSMEIEVD
+832 GAFSSTEIEVD

-867 TEKVLVFGKIPQRAI
+867 AEKVLVFGKIPQRAI

-925 VINSQE
+925 AIGGQE
-931 TFLNT
+931 IFLNT
-936 VKTEWRKVT
+936 VKIEWQKVT
-945 SAEEVESIIKELE
+945 SAEEVESLLRDFSKE
-958 KSRSV
+958 

>member
-1 MAIYLETLEHQQ
+1 MAIYLETLDHQQ
-13 KAIDAIVGAME
+13 EAIEKIVSAME
-24 GCRDFDEK
+24 GCRDFNETNER
-32 SDPDFRYVYANPII
+32 DFKYVYANPII
-46 KLRTENVRKF
+46 KLRSENVK
-56 VEKSTKPSSFNLN
+56 KLAQQDSFSLGKNPIL
-69 SNNIIDIK
+69 DIK

-92 YELYKNFGLNKFIIF
+92 YELYKNFGLNKFVLF

-119 FISADYTRRYFS
+119 FISADYAKTYFS
-131 TFYPDVKIDLSVINA
+131 DFYPNIKIDLSVINA
-146 GAFNTKKRRKTLPS
+146 GDFSTKKGRKTLPS
-160 ELVDFLEGTRNQ
+160 ELIDFLYGTRYRQ
-172 HGTRTIKCLLIN
+172 GTIKCLLIN
-184 DKMFTA
+184 DAMLNS
-190 KSMTEE
+190 KSMNID
-196 YDQTLISSVSTKPL
+196 YDQTLISSVSRPL
-210 EAIKATRPV
+210 DAIRATRPV
-219 VIIDEPHRFKRK
+219 VIIDEPHRFKRGSK
-231 SIAFKEIKNLDPQL
+231 AFQEIENLNPQL

-253 PDIEDDEGKS
+253 PEIEIGKGK
-263 KSKTTQKDYSNLI
+263 KSVTKKDYSNLI

-299 GSKSEKYKVESVS
+299 GSESEKYKVKSVS

-318 SKNSKKFEIL
+318 SKNSKEFEIL
-328 AGERLPSDF
+328 AGESLPSDF

-343 KGGREKMLS
+343 EGGREKALS
-352 NNLKFDERKELNPE
+352 NGLKFDEEKKELDPE
-366 AFSVLYQK
+366 AFSILYQK

-431 LLRKKLESTISKETN
+431 LLRKKLKDAISKETN
-446 IEYKDFLE
+446 TEYKDFLE
-454 KSLENIAECH
+454 YSLRNISECH
-464 GGYFAEDAAGKG
+464 GGYFAEDAPGKNN
-476 DEQIQNEVDDILRN
+476 DEKIQNEVDDILRN

-575 DFANKLIGEINQDG
+575 EFADKLIREINKDG
-589 GKVFEGKIS
+589 GKIFEGKIS

-628 DYDIV
+628 DYDIIV
-633 INSQRLQE
+633 NSQKLQE

-650 DKIRNNPKKSTE
+650 DKIRNNPKKSAE
-662 KVKLRKNNWE
+662 KVKLRKDNWE

-690 ELSEDEIF
+690 ELGEDEIL
-698 EIAKKSIGENLRE
+698 EIAKKSIGENLRT
-711 SEIYNEKESLISDE
+711 SEIYSEKGSLVSDGK
-725 REIHSEVSR
+725 EIRSEVSR
-734 VDSGYTLE
+734 IDSGYTSE
-742 AIHYGDFLKKLSQ
+742 AIHYGDFLKGLSQ
-755 NTNIL
+755 NTNIS
-760 PKIWHKAILSKNKNF
+760 PKIWHKAISLKHKAISLKKKNF
-775 EKECFNVISLAN
+775 EKECFNATSLTN
-787 IVRDFK
+787 IIRDFK

-802 KFEYNKLDFTANTS
+802 KFKYNKLDFTANTS
-816 LIRNGEFVE
+816 LIHNGEFVE
-825 EVSKSAL
+825 EISKSAL
-832 GAFSSMEIEVD
+832 GAFSSTEIEVD

-867 TEKVLVFGKIPQRAI
+867 AEKVLVFGKIPQRAI

-912 EAKPENLKESDKI
+912 EAKPKNLKESDKI
-925 VINSQE
+925 ATGGQE
-931 TFLNT
+931 IFLST
-936 VKTEWRKVT
+936 VKMEWQKVT
-945 SAEEVESIIKELE
+945 SAEEVESLLRDFSKE
-958 KSRSV
+958 

>member
-13 KAIDAIVGAME
+13 NAIDTIVGAME
-24 GCRDFDEK
+24 GCRDFDKK
-32 SDPDFRYVYANPII
+32 SESSYANPTI
-46 KLRTENVRKF
+46 KLRAENVRKF
-56 VEKSTKPSSFNLN
+56 VEKSTKPSSFNLS

-77 METGTGKTFV
+77 METGTGRTFV

-231 SIAFKEIKNLDPQL
+231 SKAFKEIKNLDPQL

-253 PDIEDDEGKS
+253 PDIEDDEGKG
-263 KSKTTQKDYSNLI
+263 KKAVNKKDYSNLI

-352 NNLKFDERKELNPE
+352 NDLKFDERKELNPE

-431 LLRKKLESTISKETN
+431 LLRKKLKDAISKETN
-446 IEYKDFLE
+446 TEYKDFLE
-454 KSLENIAECH
+454 YSLRNISECH
-464 GGYFAEDAAGKG
+464 GGYFAEDASGKNN
-476 DEQIQNEVDDILRN
+476 DEKIQNEVDDILRN
-490 KNRLIS
+490 KNRLLS

-575 DFANKLIGEINQDG
+575 EFADKLIREINKDG
-589 GKVFEGKIS
+589 GKIFEGKIS

-628 DYDIV
+628 DYDIIV
-633 INSQRLQE
+633 NSQKLQE

-650 DKIRNNPKKSTE
+650 DKIRNNPKKSAE
-662 KVKLRKNNWE
+662 KVKLRKDNWE

-678 LEVSQRY
+678 LKVSQRY

-690 ELSEDEIF
+690 ELSEDKIF
-698 EIAKKSIGENLRE
+698 EIAEKSIGKNLRE
-711 SEIYNEKESLISDE
+711 SEIYNEKESLISDG

-755 NTNIL
+755 NTNIS
-760 PKIWHKAILSKNKNF
+760 PKIWHKAVLSKNNVF

-787 IVRDFK
+787 IIRDFK

-832 GAFSSMEIEVD
+832 GAFSSTEIEVD

-867 TEKVLVFGKIPQRAI
+867 AEKVLVFGKIPQRAI

-912 EAKPENLKESDKI
+912 EAKPENLKGSDKI

-945 SAEEVESIIKELE
+945 SAEEVESLLRDFSKE
-958 KSRSV
+958 

>member
-32 SDPDFRYVYANPII
+32 SNSSYANPTI
-46 KLRTENVRKF
+46 KLRAENVRKF
-56 VEKSTKPSSFNLN
+56 VEKSTKPNSFNLN

-119 FISADYTRRYFS
+119 FISADYARRYFS

-146 GAFNTKKRRKTLPS
+146 GAFNTKKGRKTLPS

-172 HGTRTIKCLLIN
+172 YGTIKCLLIN

-196 YDQTLISSVSTKPL
+196 YDQTLISSVSKPL
-210 EAIKATRPV
+210 EAIKATRPIL
-219 VIIDEPHRFKRK
+219 IIDEPHRFRRNSK
-231 SIAFKEIKNLDPQL
+231 AFQAIESLKPQL

-253 PDIEDDEGKS
+253 PEIKIGKGKS
-263 KSKTTQKDYSNLI
+263 ATAQKDYSNLV
-276 YDLNAVESFNK
+276 YDLNAVESFNQ
-287 GLVKAIDVFYPS
+287 GLVKAVDAFYPEIHS
-299 GSKSEKYKVESVS
+299 DEHEKYTVKSATAS
-312 NKKLIL
+312 KLTLI
-318 SKNSKKFEIL
+318 KGAKEFEIL
-328 AGERLPSDF
+328 AGESLPSGF

-343 KGGREKMLS
+343 EGGRAKALSSGLELEKGMKLFPKTS
-352 NNLKFDERKELNPE
+352 H
-366 AFSVLYQK
+366 ASYQE
-374 IMISQALDQH
+374 IMISQALDKH
-384 FKKERENW
+384 FEKERENW

-419 KEDGWLKNTFEN
+419 KEDGWLKSTFEK
-431 LLRKKLESTISKETN
+431 LLRKKLKDVISKETN

-502 KWILR
+502 EWILR

-565 LSYIIDFSEK
+565 LSYIIDFSES
-575 DFANKLIGEINQDG
+575 DFVKKLVSEINTDG
-589 GKVFEGKIS
+589 GKVFEGIIS
-598 DEVINILI
+598 DNIIDELI
-606 KNNYAENPRQVRNK
+606 SIKYGESRREVRNR
-620 LAEEKIID
+620 LTDEKIID
-628 DYDIV
+628 DNEKI
-633 INSQRLQE
+633 INSEKLQE
-641 LLPNQGIQK
+641 LLPSSGVQK
-650 DKIRNNPKKSTE
+650 NKIRNNPKKSAE
-662 KVKLRKNNWE
+662 KVKLRKDNWE

-690 ELSEDEIF
+690 ELSEDKIF
-698 EIAKKSIGENLRE
+698 EIAKKSIGENLRT
-711 SEIYNEKESLISDE
+711 SKIYSEKESLISDG
-725 REIHSEVSR
+725 REIRSEVSR

-742 AIHYGDFLKKLSQ
+742 AIHYGDFLKKMSQ
-755 NTNIL
+755 NTNIS
-760 PKIWHKAILSKNKNF
+760 PKIWHKAILSKKNNF
-775 EKECFNVISLAN
+775 EKECFNAISLAN
-787 IVRDFK
+787 IIRDFK

-802 KFEYNKLDFTANTS
+802 KFKYNKLDFTANTS

-832 GAFSSMEIEVD
+832 GAFSSTEIEVD

-867 TEKVLVFGKIPQRAI
+867 AEKVLVFGKIPQRAI

-925 VINSQE
+925 AIGGQE
-931 TFLNT
+931 IFLNT
-936 VKTEWRKVT
+936 VKIEWQKVT
-945 SAEEVESIIKELE
+945 SAEEVESLLRDFSKE
-958 KSRSV
+958 

>member
-13 KAIDAIVGAME
+13 KAIDAIVGVME
-24 GCRDFDEK
+24 GCCDFDEK
-32 SDPDFRYVYANPII
+32 SDSSYANPTI
-46 KLRTENVRKF
+46 KLRAENVRKF
-56 VEKSTKPSSFNLN
+56 VEKSTKPSSFNLD

-92 YELYKNFGLNKFIIF
+92 YELYKNFELNKFIIF

-131 TFYPDVKIDLSVINA
+131 TFYPDIKIDLSVINA

-172 HGTRTIKCLLIN
+172 QGTIKCLLIN

-219 VIIDEPHRFKRK
+219 VIIDEPHRFKRDSK
-231 SIAFKEIKNLDPQL
+231 AFKEIKNLNPQL

-253 PDIEDDEGKS
+253 PEIKIDKGKS
-263 KSKTTQKDYSNLI
+263 KSKTTQKDYSNLV
-276 YDLNAVESFNK
+276 YDLNAFESFNQ
-287 GLVKAIDVFYPS
+287 GLVKAVDAFYPPE
-299 GSKSEKYKVESVS
+299 SKSEKYTVKSVS

-318 SKNSKKFEIL
+318 SKNSKEFEIL
-328 AGERLPSDF
+328 AGEQLPSNF
-337 EGGLTF
+337 EGGLFF
-343 KGGREKMLS
+343 KGGGTKSLS
-352 NNLKFDERKELNPE
+352 NDLELDEGMKFYPE
-366 AFSVLYQK
+366 IFSTTYQE

-419 KEDGWLKNTFEN
+419 KEDGWLKSTFEK
-431 LLRKKLESTISKETN
+431 LLRKKLKDAISKETN

-532 SSGSEISKL
+532 SSGSETSKL

-565 LSYIIDFSEK
+565 LSYIVDFSES
-575 DFANKLIGEINQDG
+575 DFIEKLVKEINTDSS
-589 GKVFEGKIS
+589 KVFEGIIS
-598 DEVINILI
+598 DNIIDELI
-606 KNNYAENPRQVRNK
+606 SIKYGENRREVRNR
-620 LAEEKIID
+620 LTDEEIIDDNEKIID
-628 DYDIV
+628 
-633 INSQRLQE
+633 SGKLQE
-641 LLPNQGIQK
+641 LLPSSDILK

-662 KVKLRKNNWE
+662 KVKLRKDNWE

-690 ELSEDEIF
+690 ELSEDKIF

-711 SEIYNEKESLISDE
+711 SEIYNEKESLISDG
-725 REIHSEVSR
+725 REIRSGVSR

-742 AIHYGDFLKKLSQ
+742 AIHYGDFLKKISQ
-755 NTNIL
+755 NTNIS
-760 PKIWHKAILSKNKNF
+760 PKIWHKAILSKKNNF
-775 EKECFNVISLAN
+775 EKECFNAISLAN
-787 IVRDFK
+787 IIRDFK
-793 KVFEEEFSQ
+793 KIFEEEFSQ
-802 KFEYNKLDFTANTS
+802 KFKYNKLDFTANTS

-832 GAFSSMEIEVD
+832 GAFSSTEIEVD

-867 TEKVLVFGKIPQRAI
+867 AEKVLVFGKIPQRAI

-925 VINSQE
+925 AIGGQE
-931 TFLNT
+931 IFLNT
-936 VKTEWRKVT
+936 VKIEWQKVT
-945 SAEEVESIIKELE
+945 SAEEVESLLRDFSKE
-958 KSRSV
+958 

>member
-1 MAIYLETLEHQQ
+1 M
-13 KAIDAIVGAME
+13 
-24 GCRDFDEK
+24 
-32 SDPDFRYVYANPII
+32 
-46 KLRTENVRKF
+46 
-56 VEKSTKPSSFNLN
+56 
-69 SNNIIDIK
+69 
-77 METGTGKTFV
+77 
-87 YTKTM
+87 
-92 YELYKNFGLNKFIIF
+92 
-107 VPSLAIKEGAKN
+107 
-119 FISADYTRRYFS
+119 
-131 TFYPDVKIDLSVINA
+131 
-146 GAFNTKKRRKTLPS
+146 
-160 ELVDFLEGTRNQ
+160 DFLEGTRNQ
-172 HGTRTIKCLLIN
+172 QGTIKCLLIN

-219 VIIDEPHRFKRK
+219 VIIDEPHRFKRDSK
-231 SIAFKEIKNLDPQL
+231 AFKEIKNLNPQL

-253 PDIEDDEGKS
+253 PEIKIDKGKS
-263 KSKTTQKDYSNLI
+263 KSKTTQKDYSNLV
-276 YDLNAVESFNK
+276 YDLNAFESFNQ
-287 GLVKAIDVFYPS
+287 GLVKAVDAFYPPE
-299 GSKSEKYKVESVS
+299 SKSEKYTVKSVS

-318 SKNSKKFEIL
+318 SKNSKEFEIL
-328 AGERLPSDF
+328 AGEQLPSNF
-337 EGGLTF
+337 EGGLFF
-343 KGGREKMLS
+343 KGGGTKSLS
-352 NNLKFDERKELNPE
+352 NDLELDEGMKFYPE
-366 AFSVLYQK
+366 IFSTTYQE

-419 KEDGWLKNTFEN
+419 KEDGWLKSTFEK
-431 LLRKKLESTISKETN
+431 LLRKKLKDAISKETN

-532 SSGSEISKL
+532 SSGSETSKL

-565 LSYIIDFSEK
+565 LSYIVDFSES
-575 DFANKLIGEINQDG
+575 DFIEKLVKEINTDSS
-589 GKVFEGKIS
+589 KVFEGIIS
-598 DEVINILI
+598 DNIIDELI
-606 KNNYAENPRQVRNK
+606 SIKYGENRREVRNR
-620 LAEEKIID
+620 LTDEEIIDDNEKIID
-628 DYDIV
+628 
-633 INSQRLQE
+633 SGKLQE
-641 LLPNQGIQK
+641 LLPSSDILK

-662 KVKLRKNNWE
+662 KVKLRKDNWE

-690 ELSEDEIF
+690 ELSEDKIF

-711 SEIYNEKESLISDE
+711 SEIYNEKESLISDG
-725 REIHSEVSR
+725 REIRSEVSR

-742 AIHYGDFLKKLSQ
+742 AIHYGDFLKKISQ
-755 NTNIL
+755 NTNIS
-760 PKIWHKAILSKNKNF
+760 PKIWHKAILSKKNNF
-775 EKECFNVISLAN
+775 EKECFNAISLAN
-787 IVRDFK
+787 IIRDFK
-793 KVFEEEFSQ
+793 KIFEEEFSQ
-802 KFEYNKLDFTANTS
+802 KFKYNKLDFTANTS

-832 GAFSSMEIEVD
+832 GAFSSTEIEVD

-867 TEKVLVFGKIPQRAI
+867 AEKVLVFGKIPQRAI

-925 VINSQE
+925 AIGGQE
-931 TFLNT
+931 IFLNT
-936 VKTEWRKVT
+936 VKIEWQKVT
-945 SAEEVESIIKELE
+945 SAEEVESLLRDFSKE
-958 KSRSV
+958 

>member
-24 GCRDFDEK
+24 GCRDFDKK

-46 KLRTENVRKF
+46 KLRAENVRKF
-56 VEKSTKPSSFNLN
+56 VEKSTKPNSFNLG

-119 FISADYTRRYFS
+119 FISADYARRYFS

-146 GAFNTKKRRKTLPS
+146 GAFSTKKGRKTLPS

-172 HGTRTIKCLLIN
+172 HGTIKCLLIN
-184 DKMFTA
+184 DAMITS
-190 KSMTEE
+190 KSMAAE
-196 YDQTLISSVSTKPL
+196 YDQTLISSVSKPL
-210 EAIKATRPV
+210 EAIKATRPILIV
-219 VIIDEPHRFKRK
+219 DEPHRFRRDSK
-231 SIAFKEIKNLDPQL
+231 AFQAIESLKPQL

-253 PDIEDDEGKS
+253 PEIKIGKGKS
-263 KSKTTQKDYSNLI
+263 ATTQKDYSNLV
-276 YDLNAVESFNK
+276 YDLNAVESFNQ
-287 GLVKAIDVFYPS
+287 GLVKAVDAFYPEIHS
-299 GSKSEKYKVESVS
+299 DEHEKYTVKSATTS
-312 NKKLIL
+312 KLTL
-318 SKNSKKFEIL
+318 TKGAKEFEIL
-328 AGERLPSDF
+328 AGESLPGDF

-343 KGGREKMLS
+343 KGGRAKALS
-352 NNLKFDERKELNPE
+352 SGLELDKGMKLFPKTSH
-366 AFSVLYQK
+366 ASYQE

-392 VRENAG
+392 IRENAG

-419 KEDGWLKNTFEN
+419 K
-431 LLRKKLESTISKETN
+431 TN

-502 KWILR
+502 EWILR

-565 LSYIIDFSEK
+565 LSYIVDFSES
-575 DFANKLIGEINQDG
+575 DFVKKLVSEINTDG
-589 GKVFEGKIS
+589 GKVFEGIIS
-598 DEVINILI
+598 DNIIDELI
-606 KNNYAENPRQVRNK
+606 SIKYGESRREVRNK
-620 LAEEKIID
+620 LTNEKIID
-628 DYDIV
+628 DNEKIID
-633 INSQRLQE
+633 SGKLQE
-641 LLPNQGIQK
+641 LLPSSGVRK

-690 ELSEDEIF
+690 ELSEDKIF
-698 EIAKKSIGENLRE
+698 EIAKKSIGKNLRE
-711 SEIYNEKESLISDE
+711 SEIYNEKESLISGG
-725 REIHSEVSR
+725 REIRSEVSR

-742 AIHYGDFLKKLSQ
+742 AIHYGNFLKKLSQ
-755 NTNIL
+755 NTNIS
-760 PKIWHKAILSKNKNF
+760 PKIWHEAILSKNNNF
-775 EKECFNVISLAN
+775 EKECFNAISLAN
-787 IVRDFK
+787 IIRDFK
-793 KVFEEEFSQ
+793 KVFEKEFSQ

-816 LIRNGEFVE
+816 LIRNGEWVE
-825 EVSKSAL
+825 EVSKSML
-832 GAFSSMEIEVD
+832 GAFSSAEIEVD

-867 TEKVLVFGKIPQRAI
+867 AEKVLVFGKIPQRAI

-901 NDKNIEIDLFI
+901 NNKNIEIDLFI
-912 EAKPENLKESDKI
+912 EAKSENLKESDKI
-925 VINSQE
+925 AINSQKI
-931 TFLNT
+931 FLNT

-945 SAEEVESIIKELE
+945 SAEEVESLLRDFSKE
-958 KSRSV
+958 

>member
-13 KAIDAIVGAME
+13 KAIDAIVGVME
-24 GCRDFDEK
+24 GCCDFDEK
-32 SDPDFRYVYANPII
+32 SDSSYANPTI
-46 KLRTENVRKF
+46 KLRAENVRKF
-56 VEKSTKPSSFNLN
+56 VEKSTKPSSFNLD

-92 YELYKNFGLNKFIIF
+92 YELYKNFELNKFIIF

-131 TFYPDVKIDLSVINA
+131 TFYPDIKIDLSVINA

-172 HGTRTIKCLLIN
+172 QGTIKCLLIN

-219 VIIDEPHRFKRK
+219 VIIDEPHRFKRDSK
-231 SIAFKEIKNLDPQL
+231 AFKEIKNLNPQL

-253 PDIEDDEGKS
+253 PEIKIDKGKS
-263 KSKTTQKDYSNLI
+263 KSKTTQKDYSNLV
-276 YDLNAVESFNK
+276 YDLNAFESFNQ
-287 GLVKAIDVFYPS
+287 GLVKAVDAFYPPE
-299 GSKSEKYKVESVS
+299 SKSEKYTVKSVS

-318 SKNSKKFEIL
+318 SKNSKEFEIL
-328 AGERLPSDF
+328 AGEQLPSNF
-337 EGGLTF
+337 EGGLFF
-343 KGGREKMLS
+343 KGGGTKSLS
-352 NNLKFDERKELNPE
+352 NDLELDEGMKFYPE
-366 AFSVLYQK
+366 IFSTTYQE

-419 KEDGWLKNTFEN
+419 KEDGWLKSTFEK
-431 LLRKKLESTISKETN
+431 LLRKKLKDAISKETN

-532 SSGSEISKL
+532 SSGSETSKL
-541 QEVGRGLRLPVDEN
+541 Q
-555 GRRLS
+555 
-560 EEEFR
+560 
-565 LSYIIDFSEK
+565 
-575 DFANKLIGEINQDG
+575 A
-589 GKVFEGKIS
+589 
-598 DEVINILI
+598 
-606 KNNYAENPRQVRNK
+606 
-620 LAEEKIID
+620 
-628 DYDIV
+628 
-633 INSQRLQE
+633 
-641 LLPNQGIQK
+641 
-650 DKIRNNPKKSTE
+650 
-662 KVKLRKNNWE
+662 
-672 KIKQLW
+672 
-678 LEVSQRY
+678 
-685 MIKFE
+685 
-690 ELSEDEIF
+690 
-698 EIAKKSIGENLRE
+698 
-711 SEIYNEKESLISDE
+711 
-725 REIHSEVSR
+725 
-734 VDSGYTLE
+734 
-742 AIHYGDFLKKLSQ
+742 
-755 NTNIL
+755 
-760 PKIWHKAILSKNKNF
+760 
-775 EKECFNVISLAN
+775 
-787 IVRDFK
+787 
-793 KVFEEEFSQ
+793 
-802 KFEYNKLDFTANTS
+802 
-816 LIRNGEFVE
+816 
-825 EVSKSAL
+825 
-832 GAFSSMEIEVD
+832 
-843 DRNLWNEICY
+843 
-853 DSVNPEMEISKIKP
+853 
-867 TEKVLVFGKIPQRAI
+867 
-882 RIPLFTGGTT
+882 TT
-892 SPDFIYAIK
+892 
-901 NDKNIEIDLFI
+901 
-912 EAKPENLKESDKI
+912 
-925 VINSQE
+925 V
-931 TFLNT
+931 
-936 VKTEWRKVT
+936 
-945 SAEEVESIIKELE
+945 
-958 KSRSV
+958 

>member
-1 MAIYLETLEHQQ
+1 M
-13 KAIDAIVGAME
+13 
-24 GCRDFDEK
+24 
-32 SDPDFRYVYANPII
+32 
-46 KLRTENVRKF
+46 
-56 VEKSTKPSSFNLN
+56 
-69 SNNIIDIK
+69 
-77 METGTGKTFV
+77 
-87 YTKTM
+87 
-92 YELYKNFGLNKFIIF
+92 
-107 VPSLAIKEGAKN
+107 
-119 FISADYTRRYFS
+119 
-131 TFYPDVKIDLSVINA
+131 
-146 GAFNTKKRRKTLPS
+146 
-160 ELVDFLEGTRNQ
+160 
-172 HGTRTIKCLLIN
+172 
-184 DKMFTA
+184 
-190 KSMTEE
+190 
-196 YDQTLISSVSTKPL
+196 
-210 EAIKATRPV
+210 
-219 VIIDEPHRFKRK
+219 IDEPHRFKRDSK
-231 SIAFKEIKNLDPQL
+231 AFQAIENLKPQL

-253 PDIEDDEGKS
+253 PEIKIGKGKS
-263 KSKTTQKDYSNLI
+263 ATTQKDYSNLV
-276 YDLNAVESFNK
+276 YDLNAVESFNQ
-287 GLVKAIDVFYPS
+287 GLVKAVDAFYPEIHS
-299 GSKSEKYKVESVS
+299 DEHEKYTVKSATTS
-312 NKKLIL
+312 KLTL
-318 SKNSKKFEIL
+318 TKGAKEFEIL
-328 AGERLPSDF
+328 AGESLPSDF

-343 KGGREKMLS
+343 EGGRAKALSSGLELEKGMKLFPKTS
-352 NNLKFDERKELNPE
+352 H
-366 AFSVLYQK
+366 ASYQE
-374 IMISQALDQH
+374 IMISQALDKH
-384 FKKERENW
+384 FEKERENW

-419 KEDGWLKNTFEN
+419 KEDGWLKSTFEK
-431 LLRKKLESTISKETN
+431 LLRKKLKDAISKETN

-454 KSLENIAECH
+454 KSLGNITECH

-565 LSYIIDFSEK
+565 LSYIVDFSEN
-575 DFANKLIGEINQDG
+575 DFIKKLVSEINTDG
-589 GKVFEGKIS
+589 GKVFEGIIS
-598 DEVINILI
+598 DDIVDELI
-606 KNNYAENPRQVRNK
+606 SIKYGENRRKVRNR
-620 LAEEKIID
+620 LTDEKIID
-628 DYDIV
+628 DNEKI
-633 INSQRLQE
+633 INSEKLQE
-641 LLPNQGIQK
+641 LLPSSGVRK
-650 DKIRNNPKKSTE
+650 DKIRNNPKKSAE

-690 ELSEDEIF
+690 ELSEDKIF
-698 EIAKKSIGENLRE
+698 KIAEKSIGKNLRE
-711 SEIYNEKESLISDE
+711 SEIYNEKESLVSDGG
-725 REIHSEVSR
+725 EIRSEVSR

-755 NTNIL
+755 NTNIS
-760 PKIWHKAILSKNKNF
+760 PKIWHKAILSKKNNF
-775 EKECFNVISLAN
+775 KKECFNVISLAN
-787 IVRDFK
+787 IIRDFK

-802 KFEYNKLDFTANTS
+802 KFGYNKLDFTANTS

-825 EVSKSAL
+825 EISKSSL
-832 GAFSSMEIEVD
+832 GAFSSTEIEVD

-867 TEKVLVFGKIPQRAI
+867 AEKVLVFGKIPQRAI

-912 EAKPENLKESDKI
+912 EAKPENLKGSDKI

-958 KSRSV
+958 K

>member
-1 MAIYLETLEHQQ
+1 MAIYLETLDHQQ
-13 KAIDAIVGAME
+13 EAIEKIVSAME
-24 GCRDFDEK
+24 GCRDFNETNER
-32 SDPDFRYVYANPII
+32 DFKYIYANPII
-46 KLRTENVRKF
+46 KLRSENVK
-56 VEKSTKPSSFNLN
+56 KLTQQDSFGLGKNPIL
-69 SNNIIDIK
+69 DIK

-92 YELYKNFGLNKFIIF
+92 YELYKNFGLNKFILF

-119 FISADYTRRYFS
+119 FISADYTKAYFS
-131 TFYPDVKIDLSVINA
+131 DFYPNIKIDLSVINA
-146 GAFNTKKRRKTLPS
+146 GDFSTKKRRKKTLPS
-160 ELVDFLEGTRNQ
+160 ELIDFLDGTRYQ
-172 HGTRTIKCLLIN
+172 QGTIKCLLIN
-184 DKMFTA
+184 DAMLTKPNSSIKA
-190 KSMTEE
+190 D
-196 YDQTLISSVSTKPL
+196 YDQTLISSVSKPL
-210 EAIKATRPV
+210 DAIRATRPV

-231 SIAFKEIKNLDPQL
+231 SKAFQVIENLNPQL

-253 PDIEDDEGKS
+253 PEIETGKG
-263 KSKTTQKDYSNLI
+263 KKAINKKDYSNLI

-299 GSKSEKYKVESVS
+299 GSESEKYKVESVS

-328 AGERLPSDF
+328 AGESLPSDF

-343 KGGREKMLS
+343 EGGKTKSLS
-352 NNLKFDERKELNPE
+352 NGLEIFKEGMKLYPE
-366 AFSVLYQK
+366 TFGISYQE

-419 KEDGWLKNTFEN
+419 KKDDNGWLKNIFEK
-431 LLRKKLESTISKETN
+431 LLREKLKEAIEKEKN
-446 IEYKDFLE
+446 PEYKDFLE
-454 KSLENIAECH
+454 YSLQNISECH

-575 DFANKLIGEINQDG
+575 DFADKLVGEINQDG
-589 GKVFEGKIS
+589 GKIFEGKIS
-598 DEVINILI
+598 DEVIDILI

-628 DYDIV
+628 DYDI
-633 INSQRLQE
+633 IIDSQKLQD

-650 DKIRNNPKKSTE
+650 DKIRNNPKKSSE
-662 KVKLRKNNWE
+662 KIKLRKENWE
-672 KIKQLW
+672 KIKELW
-678 LEVSQRY
+678 IKISSRY
-685 MIKFE
+685 MIKFNKLTDE
-690 ELSEDEIF
+690 EILN
-698 EIAKKSIGENLRE
+698 IAKEAVGGNLKSHKISNQ
-711 SEIYNEKESLISDE
+711 KESLVSSGNKVEIKSSISS
-725 REIHSEVSR
+725 SEYKFESIKYG
-734 VDSGYTLE
+734 SFLE
-742 AIHYGDFLKKLSQ
+742 KLSQ
-755 NTNIL
+755 KTNISL
-760 PKIWHKAILSKNKNF
+760 KIWHEAILSKKYLS
-775 EKECFNVISLAN
+775 I
-787 IVRDFK
+787 
-793 KVFEEEFSQ
+793 
-802 KFEYNKLDFTANTS
+802 
-816 LIRNGEFVE
+816 
-825 EVSKSAL
+825 
-832 GAFSSMEIEVD
+832 
-843 DRNLWNEICY
+843 
-853 DSVNPEMEISKIKP
+853 
-867 TEKVLVFGKIPQRAI
+867 
-882 RIPLFTGGTT
+882 
-892 SPDFIYAIK
+892 
-901 NDKNIEIDLFI
+901 
-912 EAKPENLKESDKI
+912 KI
-925 VINSQE
+925 VLIQSVYKISQ
-931 TFLNT
+931 
-936 VKTEWRKVT
+936 
-945 SAEEVESIIKELE
+945 IIFMKIL
-958 KSRSV
+958 KKHFRRDIVITR

>member
-1 MAIYLETLEHQQ
+1 MAIYLETLDHQQ
-13 KAIDAIVGAME
+13 EAIEKIVSAME
-24 GCRDFDEK
+24 GCRDFNETNER
-32 SDPDFRYVYANPII
+32 DFKYVYANPII
-46 KLRTENVRKF
+46 KLRSENVK
-56 VEKSTKPSSFNLN
+56 KLAQQDSFGLGKNPIL
-69 SNNIIDIK
+69 DIK

-92 YELYKNFGLNKFIIF
+92 YELYKNFGLNKFILF

-119 FISADYTRRYFS
+119 FISADYAKTYFS
-131 TFYPDVKIDLSVINA
+131 DFYPNIKIDLSVINA
-146 GAFNTKKRRKTLPS
+146 GDFSTKKGRKTLPG
-160 ELVDFLEGTRNQ
+160 ELIDFLEGTRYQ
-172 HGTRTIKCLLIN
+172 QGTIKCLLIN
-184 DKMFTA
+184 DAMLT
-190 KSMTEE
+190 KSNSSIKAD
-196 YDQTLISSVSTKPL
+196 YDQTLISSVSRPL
-210 EAIKATRPV
+210 DAIRATRPV
-219 VIIDEPHRFKRK
+219 VIIDEPHRFKRGSK
-231 SIAFKEIKNLDPQL
+231 AFQEIENLNPQL

-253 PDIEDDEGKS
+253 PEIKIGKGKS
-263 KSKTTQKDYSNLI
+263 AITQKDYSNLV
-276 YDLNAVESFNK
+276 YDLNAVESFNQ
-287 GLVKAIDVFYPS
+287 GLVKAVDAFYPEIHS
-299 GSKSEKYKVESVS
+299 DEHEKYTVKSATPS
-312 NKKLIL
+312 KLTL
-318 SKNSKKFEIL
+318 TKGAKEFEIL
-328 AGERLPSDF
+328 AGESLPSDF

-343 KGGREKMLS
+343 EGGRAKALSSGLELEKGMKLFPKTS
-352 NNLKFDERKELNPE
+352 H
-366 AFSVLYQK
+366 ASYQE
-374 IMISQALDQH
+374 IMISQALDKH
-384 FKKERENW
+384 FEKERENW

-419 KEDGWLKNTFEN
+419 KEDGWLKNTFEK
-431 LLRKKLESTISKETN
+431 LLRKKLKDAILKETN

-454 KSLENIAECH
+454 KSLENITECH

-476 DEQIQNEVDDILRN
+476 DEQIQNEVNDILRN

-565 LSYIIDFSEK
+565 LSYIVDFSEN
-575 DFANKLIGEINQDG
+575 DFIKKLVSEINTDG
-589 GKVFEGKIS
+589 GKVFEGIIS
-598 DEVINILI
+598 DDIVDELI
-606 KNNYAENPRQVRNK
+606 SIKYGESRREVRNR
-620 LAEEKIID
+620 LTDEKIID
-628 DYDIV
+628 DNEKI
-633 INSQRLQE
+633 INSEKLQE
-641 LLPNQGIQK
+641 LLPSSGVQK

-662 KVKLRKNNWE
+662 KVKLRKDNWE

-690 ELSEDEIF
+690 ELSEDKIF

-711 SEIYNEKESLISDE
+711 SEIYNEKESLISDG
-725 REIHSEVSR
+725 REIRSEVSR

-742 AIHYGDFLKKLSQ
+742 AIHYGDFLKKISQ
-755 NTNIL
+755 NTNIS
-760 PKIWHKAILSKNKNF
+760 PKIWHKAILSKKNNF
-775 EKECFNVISLAN
+775 EKECFNAISLAN
-787 IVRDFK
+787 IIRDFK
-793 KVFEEEFSQ
+793 KIFEEEFSQ
-802 KFEYNKLDFTANTS
+802 KFKYNKLDFTANTS

-832 GAFSSMEIEVD
+832 GAFSSTEIEVD

-867 TEKVLVFGKIPQRAI
+867 AEKVLVFGKIPQRAI

-925 VINSQE
+925 AIGGQE
-931 TFLNT
+931 IFLNT
-936 VKTEWRKVT
+936 VKIEWQKVT
-945 SAEEVESIIKELE
+945 SAEEVESLLRDFSKE
-958 KSRSV
+958 

>member
-13 KAIDAIVGAME
+13 EAIEKIVSAME
-24 GCRDFDEK
+24 GCRDFNETNER
-32 SDPDFRYVYANPII
+32 DFKYVYANPII
-46 KLRTENVRKF
+46 KLRSENVK
-56 VEKSTKPSSFNLN
+56 KLTQQDSFGLGKNPML
-69 SNNIIDIK
+69 DVK

-92 YELYKNFGLNKFIIF
+92 YELYKNFGLNKFILF

-119 FISADYTRRYFS
+119 FISADYVKTYFS
-131 TFYPDVKIDLSVINA
+131 DFYPNIKIDLSVINA
-146 GAFNTKKRRKTLPS
+146 GDFSTKKGRKTLPG
-160 ELVDFLEGTRNQ
+160 ELIDFLKGTRYQ
-172 HGTRTIKCLLIN
+172 QGTIKCLLIN
-184 DKMFTA
+184 DAMLTKPNSSIKA
-190 KSMTEE
+190 D
-196 YDQTLISSVSTKPL
+196 YDQTLISSVSRPL
-210 EAIKATRPV
+210 DAIKATRPV
-219 VIIDEPHRFKRK
+219 VIIDEPHRFKRGSK
-231 SIAFKEIKNLDPQL
+231 AFQEIENLNPQL

-253 PDIEDDEGKS
+253 PEIEIGKG
-263 KSKTTQKDYSNLI
+263 KKAVTKKDYLNLI
-276 YDLNAVESFNK
+276 YNLNAVESFNK

-299 GSKSEKYKVESVS
+299 GSESEKYTVESVS
-312 NKKLIL
+312 TKKLVL

-328 AGERLPSDF
+328 AGESLPSDF

-343 KGGREKMLS
+343 EGGKTKSLS
-352 NNLKFDERKELNPE
+352 NSLELFKGMKLYPE
-366 AFSVLYQK
+366 TFGVSYQE

-404 KTLSL
+404 KTISL

-419 KEDGWLKNTFEN
+419 KKDDDGWLKNIFEK
-431 LLRKKLESTISKETN
+431 LLRKKLKDAISKETN
-446 IEYKDFLE
+446 TAYKDFLE
-454 KSLENIAECH
+454 YSLRNISECH

-490 KNRLIS
+490 KNHLLS

-575 DFANKLIGEINQDG
+575 EFADNLVREINKDG
-589 GKVFEGKIS
+589 GKIFEGKIS
-598 DEVINILI
+598 DEVIDILI
-606 KNNYAENPRQVRNK
+606 KNNYDENPRQVRNK

-628 DYDIV
+628 DYDIIV
-633 INSQRLQE
+633 NSQKLQE

-650 DKIRNNPKKSTE
+650 DKIRNNPKKSAE
-662 KVKLRKNNWE
+662 KVKLRKDNWE

-685 MIKFE
+685 MIKFQ
-690 ELSEDEIF
+690 ELGEDETL
-698 EIAKKSIGENLRE
+698 EIAKKSIGDNLRT
-711 SEIYNEKESLISDE
+711 SKIYSEKESLVSDGKE
-725 REIHSEVSR
+725 MRSEVSR
-734 VDSGYTLE
+734 IDSSYTLE
-742 AIHYGDFLKKLSQ
+742 AIHYGDFLKELSQ
-755 NTNIL
+755 NTNIP
-760 PKIWHKAILSKNKNF
+760 PKIWHKAILLKKKNF
-775 EKECFNVISLAN
+775 EKECFNTTSLTN
-787 IVRDFK
+787 IIRDFK

-832 GAFSSMEIEVD
+832 GAFSSTEIEVD

-867 TEKVLVFGKIPQRAI
+867 AEKVLVFGKIPQRAI

-912 EAKPENLKESDKI
+912 EAKPENLKGSDKI
-925 VINSQE
+925 VINSQK

-958 KSRSV
+958 K

>member
-13 KAIDAIVGAME
+13 NAIDTIVGAME
-24 GCRDFDEK
+24 GCRDFDKK
-32 SDPDFRYVYANPII
+32 SESSYANPTI
-46 KLRTENVRKF
+46 KLRAENVRKF
-56 VEKSTKPSSFNLN
+56 VEKSTKPSSFNLS

-231 SIAFKEIKNLDPQL
+231 SKAFKEIKNLDPQL

-253 PDIEDDEGKS
+253 PDIEDDEGKG
-263 KSKTTQKDYSNLI
+263 KKAVNKKDYSNLI

-352 NNLKFDERKELNPE
+352 NDLKFDERKELNPE

-431 LLRKKLESTISKETN
+431 LLRKKLKDAISKETN
-446 IEYKDFLE
+446 TEYKDFLE
-454 KSLENIAECH
+454 YSLRNISECH
-464 GGYFAEDAAGKG
+464 GGYFAEDASGKNN
-476 DEQIQNEVDDILRN
+476 DEKIQNEVDDILRN
-490 KNRLIS
+490 KNRLLS

-575 DFANKLIGEINQDG
+575 EFADKLIREINKDG
-589 GKVFEGKIS
+589 GKIFEGKIS

-628 DYDIV
+628 DYDIIV
-633 INSQRLQE
+633 NSQKLQE

-650 DKIRNNPKKSTE
+650 DKIRNNPKKSAE
-662 KVKLRKNNWE
+662 KVKLRKDNWE

-678 LEVSQRY
+678 LKVSQRY

-690 ELSEDEIF
+690 ELSEDKIF
-698 EIAKKSIGENLRE
+698 EIAEKSIGKNLRE
-711 SEIYNEKESLISDE
+711 SEIYNEKESLISDG

-755 NTNIL
+755 NTNIS
-760 PKIWHKAILSKNKNF
+760 PKIWHKAVLSKNNVF

-787 IVRDFK
+787 IIRDFK

-832 GAFSSMEIEVD
+832 GAFSSTEIEVD

-867 TEKVLVFGKIPQRAI
+867 AEKVLVFGKIPQRAI

-912 EAKPENLKESDKI
+912 EAKPENLKGSDKI

-945 SAEEVESIIKELE
+945 SAEEVESLLRDFSKE
-958 KSRSV
+958 

>member
-13 KAIDAIVGAME
+13 KAIDAIVGVME
-24 GCRDFDEK
+24 GCCDFDEK
-32 SDPDFRYVYANPII
+32 SDSSYANPTI
-46 KLRTENVRKF
+46 KLRAENVRKF
-56 VEKSTKPSSFNLN
+56 VEKSTKPSSFNLD

-92 YELYKNFGLNKFIIF
+92 YELYKNFELNKFIIF

-131 TFYPDVKIDLSVINA
+131 TFYPDIKIDLSVINA
-146 GAFNTKKRRKTLPS
+146 GAFNTKKRRKTPPS

-172 HGTRTIKCLLIN
+172 QGTIKCLLIN

-219 VIIDEPHRFKRK
+219 VIIDEPHRFKRDSK
-231 SIAFKEIKNLDPQL
+231 AFKEIKNLNPQL

-253 PDIEDDEGKS
+253 PEIKIDKGKS
-263 KSKTTQKDYSNLI
+263 KSKTTQKDYSNLV
-276 YDLNAVESFNK
+276 YDLNAFESFNQ
-287 GLVKAIDVFYPS
+287 GLVKAVDAFYPPE
-299 GSKSEKYKVESVS
+299 SKSEKYTVKSVS

-318 SKNSKKFEIL
+318 SKNSKEFEIL
-328 AGERLPSDF
+328 AGEQLPSNF
-337 EGGLTF
+337 EGGLFF
-343 KGGREKMLS
+343 KGGGTKSLS
-352 NNLKFDERKELNPE
+352 NDLELDEGMKFYPE
-366 AFSVLYQK
+366 IFSTTYQE

-419 KEDGWLKNTFEN
+419 KEDGWLKSTFEK
-431 LLRKKLESTISKETN
+431 LLRKKLKDAISKETN

-532 SSGSEISKL
+532 SSGSETSKL

-565 LSYIIDFSEK
+565 LSYIVDFSES
-575 DFANKLIGEINQDG
+575 DFIEKLVKEINTDSS
-589 GKVFEGKIS
+589 KVFEGIIS
-598 DEVINILI
+598 DNIIDELI
-606 KNNYAENPRQVRNK
+606 SIKYGENRREVRNR
-620 LAEEKIID
+620 LTDEEIIDDNEKIID
-628 DYDIV
+628 
-633 INSQRLQE
+633 SGKLQE
-641 LLPNQGIQK
+641 LLPSSDILK

-662 KVKLRKNNWE
+662 KVKLRKDNWE

-690 ELSEDEIF
+690 ELSEDKIF

-711 SEIYNEKESLISDE
+711 SEIYNEKESLISDG
-725 REIHSEVSR
+725 REIRSEVSR

-742 AIHYGDFLKKLSQ
+742 AIHYGDFLKKISQ
-755 NTNIL
+755 NTNIS
-760 PKIWHKAILSKNKNF
+760 PKIWHKAILSKKNNF
-775 EKECFNVISLAN
+775 EKECFNAISLAN
-787 IVRDFK
+787 IIRDFK
-793 KVFEEEFSQ
+793 KIFEEEFSQ
-802 KFEYNKLDFTANTS
+802 KFKYNKLDFTANTS

-832 GAFSSMEIEVD
+832 GAFSSTEIEVD

-867 TEKVLVFGKIPQRAI
+867 AEKVLVFGKIPQRAI

-925 VINSQE
+925 AIGGQE
-931 TFLNT
+931 IFLNT
-936 VKTEWRKVT
+936 VKIEWQKVT
-945 SAEEVESIIKELE
+945 SAEEVESLLRDFSKE
-958 KSRSV
+958 

>member
-1 MAIYLETLEHQQ
+1 
-13 KAIDAIVGAME
+13 
-24 GCRDFDEK
+24 
-32 SDPDFRYVYANPII
+32 
-46 KLRTENVRKF
+46 
-56 VEKSTKPSSFNLN
+56 
-69 SNNIIDIK
+69 
-77 METGTGKTFV
+77 
-87 YTKTM
+87 
-92 YELYKNFGLNKFIIF
+92 
-107 VPSLAIKEGAKN
+107 
-119 FISADYTRRYFS
+119 
-131 TFYPDVKIDLSVINA
+131 
-146 GAFNTKKRRKTLPS
+146 
-160 ELVDFLEGTRNQ
+160 
-172 HGTRTIKCLLIN
+172 
-184 DKMFTA
+184 
-190 KSMTEE
+190 MTEE

-219 VIIDEPHRFKRK
+219 VIIDEPHRFKRDSK
-231 SIAFKEIKNLDPQL
+231 AFKEIKNLNPQL

-253 PDIEDDEGKS
+253 PEIKIDKGKS
-263 KSKTTQKDYSNLI
+263 KSKTTQKDYSNLV
-276 YDLNAVESFNK
+276 YDLNAFESFNQ
-287 GLVKAIDVFYPS
+287 GLVKAVDAFYPPE
-299 GSKSEKYKVESVS
+299 SKSEKYTVKSVS

-318 SKNSKKFEIL
+318 SKNSKEFEIL
-328 AGERLPSDF
+328 AGEQLPSNF
-337 EGGLTF
+337 EGGLFF
-343 KGGREKMLS
+343 KGGGTKSLS
-352 NNLKFDERKELNPE
+352 NDLELDEGMKFYPE
-366 AFSVLYQK
+366 IFSTTYQE

-419 KEDGWLKNTFEN
+419 KEDGWLKSTFEK
-431 LLRKKLESTISKETN
+431 LLRKKLKDAISKETN

-532 SSGSEISKL
+532 SSGSETSKL

-565 LSYIIDFSEK
+565 LSYIVDFSES
-575 DFANKLIGEINQDG
+575 DFIEKLVKEINTDSS
-589 GKVFEGKIS
+589 KVFEGIIS
-598 DEVINILI
+598 DNIIDELI
-606 KNNYAENPRQVRNK
+606 SIKYGENRREVRNR
-620 LAEEKIID
+620 LTDEEIIDDNEKIID
-628 DYDIV
+628 
-633 INSQRLQE
+633 SGKLQE
-641 LLPNQGIQK
+641 LLPSSDILK

-662 KVKLRKNNWE
+662 KVKLRKDNWE

-690 ELSEDEIF
+690 ELSEDKIF

-711 SEIYNEKESLISDE
+711 SEIYNEKESLISDG
-725 REIHSEVSR
+725 REIRSEVSR

-742 AIHYGDFLKKLSQ
+742 AIHYGDFLKKISQ
-755 NTNIL
+755 NTNIS
-760 PKIWHKAILSKNKNF
+760 PKIWHKAILSKKNNF
-775 EKECFNVISLAN
+775 EKECFNAISLAN
-787 IVRDFK
+787 IIRDFK
-793 KVFEEEFSQ
+793 KIFEEEFSQ
-802 KFEYNKLDFTANTS
+802 KFKYNKLDFTANTS

-832 GAFSSMEIEVD
+832 GAFSSTEIEVD

-867 TEKVLVFGKIPQRAI
+867 AEKVLVFGKIPQRAI

-925 VINSQE
+925 AIGGQE
-931 TFLNT
+931 IFLNT
-936 VKTEWRKVT
+936 VKIEWQKVT
-945 SAEEVESIIKELE
+945 SAEEVESLLRDFSKE
-958 KSRSV
+958 

>member
-13 KAIDAIVGAME
+13 KAIDAIVGVME
-24 GCRDFDEK
+24 GCCDFDEK
-32 SDPDFRYVYANPII
+32 SDSSYANPTI
-46 KLRTENVRKF
+46 KLRAENVRKF
-56 VEKSTKPSSFNLN
+56 VEKSTKPSSFNLD

-92 YELYKNFGLNKFIIF
+92 YELYKNFELNKFIIF

-131 TFYPDVKIDLSVINA
+131 TFYPDIKIDLSVINA

-172 HGTRTIKCLLIN
+172 QGTIKCLLIN

-219 VIIDEPHRFKRK
+219 VIIDEPHRFKRDSK
-231 SIAFKEIKNLDPQL
+231 AFKEIKNLNPQL

-253 PDIEDDEGKS
+253 PEIKIDKGKS
-263 KSKTTQKDYSNLI
+263 KSKTTQKDYSNLV
-276 YDLNAVESFNK
+276 YDLNAFESFNQ
-287 GLVKAIDVFYPS
+287 GLVKAVDAFYPPE
-299 GSKSEKYKVESVS
+299 SKSEKYTVKSVS

-318 SKNSKKFEIL
+318 SKNSKEFEIL
-328 AGERLPSDF
+328 AGEQLPSNF
-337 EGGLTF
+337 EGGLFF
-343 KGGREKMLS
+343 KGGGTKSLS
-352 NNLKFDERKELNPE
+352 NDLELDEGMKFYPE
-366 AFSVLYQK
+366 IFSTTYQE

-419 KEDGWLKNTFEN
+419 KEDGWLKSTFEK
-431 LLRKKLESTISKETN
+431 LLRKKLKDAISKETN

-532 SSGSEISKL
+532 SSGSETSKL

-565 LSYIIDFSEK
+565 LSYIVDFSES
-575 DFANKLIGEINQDG
+575 DFIEKLVKEINTDSS
-589 GKVFEGKIS
+589 KVFEGIIS
-598 DEVINILI
+598 DNIIDELI
-606 KNNYAENPRQVRNK
+606 SIKYGENRREVRNR
-620 LAEEKIID
+620 LTDEEIIDDNEKIID
-628 DYDIV
+628 
-633 INSQRLQE
+633 SGKLQE
-641 LLPNQGIQK
+641 LLPSSDILK

-662 KVKLRKNNWE
+662 KVKLRKDNWE

-690 ELSEDEIF
+690 ELSEDKIF

-711 SEIYNEKESLISDE
+711 SEIYNKKESLISDG
-725 REIHSEVSR
+725 REIRSEVSR

-742 AIHYGDFLKKLSQ
+742 AIHYGDFLKKISQ
-755 NTNIL
+755 NTNIS
-760 PKIWHKAILSKNKNF
+760 PKIWHKAILSKKNNF
-775 EKECFNVISLAN
+775 EKECFNAINLAN
-787 IVRDFK
+787 IIRDFK
-793 KVFEEEFSQ
+793 KIFEEEFSQ
-802 KFEYNKLDFTANTS
+802 KFKYNKLDFTANTS

-832 GAFSSMEIEVD
+832 GAFSSTEIEVD

-867 TEKVLVFGKIPQRAI
+867 AEKVLVFGKIPQRAI

-925 VINSQE
+925 AIGGQE
-931 TFLNT
+931 IFLNT
-936 VKTEWRKVT
+936 VKIEWQKVT
-945 SAEEVESIIKELE
+945 SAEEVESLLRDFSKE
-958 KSRSV
+958 

>member
-13 KAIDAIVGAME
+13 QAIDAIVGAME
-24 GCRDFDEK
+24 GCRDFNEK
-32 SDPDFRYVYANPII
+32 NDPDFRYVYANPII
-46 KLRTENVRKF
+46 KLRAENVRKF
-56 VEKSTKPSSFNLN
+56 VEKSTKPNSFNLG

-92 YELYKNFGLNKFIIF
+92 YELYRNFGLNKFIIF

-119 FISADYTRRYFS
+119 FISADYARRYFS

-146 GAFNTKKRRKTLPS
+146 GAFNTKKGRKTLPS

-172 HGTRTIKCLLIN
+172 YGTIKCLLIN
-184 DKMFTA
+184 DAMITS

-196 YDQTLISSVSTKPL
+196 YDQTLISSVSKPL
-210 EAIKATRPV
+210 EAIKATRPIL
-219 VIIDEPHRFKRK
+219 IIDEPHRFKRDSKAFQAIENLK
-231 SIAFKEIKNLDPQL
+231 SQL

-253 PDIEDDEGKS
+253 PEIKIGKGKS
-263 KSKTTQKDYSNLI
+263 AITQKDYSNLV
-276 YDLNAVESFNK
+276 YDLNAVESFNQ
-287 GLVKAIDVFYPS
+287 GLVKAVDAFYPEIHS
-299 GSKSEKYKVESVS
+299 DEHEKYTVKSATTS
-312 NKKLIL
+312 KLTL
-318 SKNSKKFEIL
+318 TKGAKEFEIL
-328 AGERLPSDF
+328 AGESLPSDF

-343 KGGREKMLS
+343 EGGRAKALSSGLELEKGMKLFPKTS
-352 NNLKFDERKELNPE
+352 H
-366 AFSVLYQK
+366 ASYQE
-374 IMISQALDQH
+374 IMISQALDKH
-384 FKKERENW
+384 FEKERENW

-419 KEDGWLKNTFEN
+419 KEDGWLKNTFEK
-431 LLRKKLESTISKETN
+431 LLRKKLKDAILKETN

-454 KSLENIAECH
+454 KSLENITECH

-476 DEQIQNEVDDILRN
+476 DEQIQNEVNDILRN

-496 FKDEKG
+496 FKDKKG

-565 LSYIIDFSEK
+565 LSYIVDFSEN
-575 DFANKLIGEINQDG
+575 DFIKKLVSEINTDG
-589 GKVFEGKIS
+589 GKVFEGIIS
-598 DEVINILI
+598 DDIVDELI
-606 KNNYAENPRQVRNK
+606 SIKYGESRREVRNR
-620 LAEEKIID
+620 LTDEKIID
-628 DYDIV
+628 DNEKI
-633 INSQRLQE
+633 INSEKLQE
-641 LLPNQGIQK
+641 LLPSSGVQK
-650 DKIRNNPKKSTE
+650 DKIRNNPKKSAE
-662 KVKLRKNNWE
+662 KVKLRKDNWE
-672 KIKQLW
+672 KIRQLW
-678 LEVSQRY
+678 IEVSQRY

-690 ELSEDEIF
+690 ELSEDKIF

-711 SEIYNEKESLISDE
+711 SEIYNEKESLISDR
-725 REIHSEVSR
+725 REIRSEVSR

-742 AIHYGDFLKKLSQ
+742 AIHYGDFLKKISQ
-755 NTNIL
+755 NTNIS
-760 PKIWHKAILSKNKNF
+760 PKIWHKAILSKKKNF
-775 EKECFNVISLAN
+775 KKECFNAASLAN
-787 IVRDFK
+787 TIRDFK

-802 KFEYNKLDFTANTS
+802 KFKYNKLDFTANTS
-816 LIRNGEFVE
+816 LIRNGEFVK

-832 GAFSSMEIEVD
+832 GAFSSTEIEVD

-867 TEKVLVFGKIPQRAI
+867 AEKVLVFGKIPQRAI

-912 EAKPENLKESDKI
+912 EAKSENLKESDKI
-925 VINSQE
+925 AIDSQNI
-931 TFLNT
+931 FLNT

-945 SAEEVESIIKELE
+945 SAEEVESLLRDFSKE
-958 KSRSV
+958 

>member
-13 KAIDAIVGAME
+13 KAIDAIVGVME
-24 GCRDFDEK
+24 GCCDFDEK
-32 SDPDFRYVYANPII
+32 SDSSYANPTI
-46 KLRTENVRKF
+46 KLRAENVRKF
-56 VEKSTKPSSFNLN
+56 VEKSTKPSSFNLD

-92 YELYKNFGLNKFIIF
+92 YELYKNFELNKFIIF

-131 TFYPDVKIDLSVINA
+131 TFYPDIKIDLSVINA

-172 HGTRTIKCLLIN
+172 QGTIKCLLIN

-219 VIIDEPHRFKRK
+219 VIIDEPHRFKRDSK
-231 SIAFKEIKNLDPQL
+231 AFKEIKNLNPQL

-253 PDIEDDEGKS
+253 PEIKIDKGKS
-263 KSKTTQKDYSNLI
+263 KSKTTQKDYSNLV
-276 YDLNAVESFNK
+276 YDLNAFESFNQ
-287 GLVKAIDVFYPS
+287 GLVKAVDAFYPPE
-299 GSKSEKYKVESVS
+299 SKSEKYTVKSVS

-318 SKNSKKFEIL
+318 SKNSKEFEIL
-328 AGERLPSDF
+328 AGEQLPSNF
-337 EGGLTF
+337 EGGLFF
-343 KGGREKMLS
+343 KGGGTKSLS
-352 NNLKFDERKELNPE
+352 NDLELDEGMKFYPE
-366 AFSVLYQK
+366 IFSTTYQE

-419 KEDGWLKNTFEN
+419 KEDGWLKSTFEK
-431 LLRKKLESTISKETN
+431 LLRKKLKDAISKETN

-532 SSGSEISKL
+532 SSGSETSKL

-565 LSYIIDFSEK
+565 LSYIVDFSES
-575 DFANKLIGEINQDG
+575 DFIEKLVKEINTDSS
-589 GKVFEGKIS
+589 KVFEGIIS
-598 DEVINILI
+598 DNIIDELI
-606 KNNYAENPRQVRNK
+606 SIKYGENRREVRNR
-620 LAEEKIID
+620 LTDEEIIDDNEKIID
-628 DYDIV
+628 
-633 INSQRLQE
+633 
-641 LLPNQGIQK
+641 
-650 DKIRNNPKKSTE
+650 
-662 KVKLRKNNWE
+662 
-672 KIKQLW
+672 
-678 LEVSQRY
+678 
-685 MIKFE
+685 
-690 ELSEDEIF
+690 
-698 EIAKKSIGENLRE
+698 
-711 SEIYNEKESLISDE
+711 
-725 REIHSEVSR
+725 
-734 VDSGYTLE
+734 SG
-742 AIHYGDFLKKLSQ
+742 
-755 NTNIL
+755 N
-760 PKIWHKAILSKNKNF
+760 SKNY
-775 EKECFNVISLAN
+775 C
-787 IVRDFK
+787 
-793 KVFEEEFSQ
+793 Q
-802 KFEYNKLDFTANTS
+802 
-816 LIRNGEFVE
+816 
-825 EVSKSAL
+825 AL
-832 GAFSSMEIEVD
+832 T
-843 DRNLWNEICY
+843 Y
-853 DSVNPEMEISKIKP
+853 
-867 TEKVLVFGKIPQRAI
+867 
-882 RIPLFTGGTT
+882 
-892 SPDFIYAIK
+892 
-901 NDKNIEIDLFI
+901 
-912 EAKPENLKESDKI
+912 
-925 VINSQE
+925 
-931 TFLNT
+931 
-936 VKTEWRKVT
+936 
-945 SAEEVESIIKELE
+945 
-958 KSRSV
+958 

>member
-1 MAIYLETLEHQQ
+1 MAIYLETLDHQQ
-13 KAIDAIVGAME
+13 EAIEKIVSAME
-24 GCRDFDEK
+24 GCRDFNEINER
-32 SDPDFRYVYANPII
+32 DFKYVYANPII
-46 KLRTENVRKF
+46 KLRSENVK
-56 VEKSTKPSSFNLN
+56 KLAQQDSFGLGKNPIL
-69 SNNIIDIK
+69 DIK

-92 YELYKNFGLNKFIIF
+92 YELYKNFGLNKFILF
-107 VPSLAIKEGAKN
+107 VPSLAIKEGTKN
-119 FISADYTRRYFS
+119 FISADYAKTYFS
-131 TFYPDVKIDLSVINA
+131 DFYPNIKIDLSVINA
-146 GAFNTKKRRKTLPS
+146 GDFNAKKGRKTLPS
-160 ELVDFLEGTRNQ
+160 ELIDFLEGTRYQ
-172 HGTRTIKCLLIN
+172 QGTIKCLLIN
-184 DKMFTA
+184 DAMLNS
-190 KSMTEE
+190 KSMNID
-196 YDQTLISSVSTKPL
+196 YDQTLILSVSKPL
-210 EAIKATRPV
+210 DAIKATRPV

-231 SIAFKEIKNLDPQL
+231 SKAFQAIENLNPQL

-253 PDIEDDEGKS
+253 PEIEIGKG
-263 KSKTTQKDYSNLI
+263 KKAVTKKDYSNLI

-299 GSKSEKYKVESVS
+299 GSESEKYKVESVS

-328 AGERLPSDF
+328 AGESLPSDF
-337 EGGLTF
+337 EGGLLF
-343 KGGREKMLS
+343 EGGRAKALSSGLELEKGMKLFPKTS
-352 NNLKFDERKELNPE
+352 H
-366 AFSVLYQK
+366 ASYQE
-374 IMISQALDQH
+374 IMISQALDKH
-384 FKKERENW
+384 FEKERENW

-431 LLRKKLESTISKETN
+431 LLRKKLKDAISKETN
-446 IEYKDFLE
+446 IKYKDFLE
-454 KSLENIAECH
+454 KSLENITECH
-464 GGYFAEDAAGKG
+464 GGYFAEDASGKNN
-476 DEQIQNEVDDILRN
+476 DEKIQNEVDDILRN

-560 EEEFR
+560 EEEFC
-565 LSYIIDFSEK
+565 LSYIVDFSEN
-575 DFANKLIGEINQDG
+575 DFIKKLVSEINTDG
-589 GKVFEGKIS
+589 GKVFEGIIS
-598 DEVINILI
+598 DDIVDELI
-606 KNNYAENPRQVRNK
+606 SIKYGENRRKVRNR
-620 LAEEKIID
+620 LTDEKIID
-628 DYDIV
+628 DNEKI
-633 INSQRLQE
+633 INSEKLQE
-641 LLPNQGIQK
+641 LLPSSGVRK
-650 DKIRNNPKKSTE
+650 DKIRNNPKKSAE

-678 LEVSQRY
+678 LEVLQRY

-690 ELSEDEIF
+690 ELSEDKIF
-698 EIAKKSIGENLRE
+698 KIAEKSIGKNLRE
-711 SEIYNEKESLISDE
+711 SEIYNEKESLVSNG
-725 REIHSEVSR
+725 REIRSEVSR

-742 AIHYGDFLKKLSQ
+742 AIHYGNFLKKLSQ
-755 NTNIL
+755 NTNIS
-760 PKIWHKAILSKNKNF
+760 PKIWHEAILSKKNNF
-775 EKECFNVISLAN
+775 EKECFNMISLAN
-787 IVRDFK
+787 IIRDFK

-825 EVSKSAL
+825 EISKSSL
-832 GAFSSMEIEVD
+832 GAFSSTEIEVD

-867 TEKVLVFGKIPQRAI
+867 AKKVLVFGKIPQRAI

-912 EAKPENLKESDKI
+912 EAKPENLKGSDKI
-925 VINSQE
+925 VINSQK

-958 KSRSV
+958 K

>member
-13 KAIDAIVGAME
+13 KAIDAIVGVME
-24 GCRDFDEK
+24 GCCDFDEK
-32 SDPDFRYVYANPII
+32 SDSSYANPTI
-46 KLRTENVRKF
+46 KLRAENVRKF
-56 VEKSTKPSSFNLN
+56 VEKSTKPSSFNLD

-92 YELYKNFGLNKFIIF
+92 YELYKNFELNKFIIF

-131 TFYPDVKIDLSVINA
+131 TFYPDIKIDLSVINA

-172 HGTRTIKCLLIN
+172 QGTIKCLLIN

-219 VIIDEPHRFKRK
+219 VIIDEPHRFKRDSK
-231 SIAFKEIKNLDPQL
+231 AFKEIKNLNPQL

-253 PDIEDDEGKS
+253 PEIKIDKGKS
-263 KSKTTQKDYSNLI
+263 KSKTTQKDYSNLV
-276 YDLNAVESFNK
+276 YDLNAFESFNQ
-287 GLVKAIDVFYPS
+287 GLVKAVDAFYPPE
-299 GSKSEKYKVESVS
+299 SKSEKYTVKSVS

-318 SKNSKKFEIL
+318 SKNSKEFEIL
-328 AGERLPSDF
+328 AGEQLPSNF
-337 EGGLTF
+337 EGGLFF
-343 KGGREKMLS
+343 KGGGTKSLS
-352 NNLKFDERKELNPE
+352 NDLELDEGMKFYPE
-366 AFSVLYQK
+366 IFSTTYQE

-419 KEDGWLKNTFEN
+419 KEDGWLKSTFEK
-431 LLRKKLESTISKETN
+431 LLRKKLKDAISKETN

-532 SSGSEISKL
+532 SSGSETSKL

-565 LSYIIDFSEK
+565 LSYIVDFSES
-575 DFANKLIGEINQDG
+575 DFIEKLVKEINTDSS
-589 GKVFEGKIS
+589 KVFEGIIS
-598 DEVINILI
+598 DNIIDELI
-606 KNNYAENPRQVRNK
+606 SIKYGENRREVRNR
-620 LAEEKIID
+620 LTDEEIIDDNEKIID
-628 DYDIV
+628 
-633 INSQRLQE
+633 SGKLQE
-641 LLPNQGIQK
+641 LLPSSDILK

-662 KVKLRKNNWE
+662 KVKLRKDNWE

-690 ELSEDEIF
+690 ELSEDKIF

-711 SEIYNEKESLISDE
+711 SEIYNEKESLISDG
-725 REIHSEVSR
+725 REIRSEVSR

-742 AIHYGDFLKKLSQ
+742 AIHYGDFLKKISQ
-755 NTNIL
+755 NTNIS
-760 PKIWHKAILSKNKNF
+760 PKIWHKAILSKKNNF
-775 EKECFNVISLAN
+775 EKECFNAISLAN
-787 IVRDFK
+787 IIRDFK
-793 KVFEEEFSQ
+793 KIFEEEFSQ
-802 KFEYNKLDFTANTS
+802 KFKYNKLDFTANTS

-832 GAFSSMEIEVD
+832 GAFSSTEIEVD

-867 TEKVLVFGKIPQRAI
+867 AEKVLVFGKIPQRAI

-925 VINSQE
+925 AIDSQKI
-931 TFLNT
+931 FLNT
-936 VKTEWRKVT
+936 VRTEWRKVT
-945 SAEEVESIIKELE
+945 SAEEVESLLRDFSKE
-958 KSRSV
+958 

>member
-13 KAIDAIVGAME
+13 KAIDAIVGVME
-24 GCRDFDEK
+24 GCCDFDEK
-32 SDPDFRYVYANPII
+32 SDSSYANPTI
-46 KLRTENVRKF
+46 KLRAENVRKF
-56 VEKSTKPSSFNLN
+56 VEKSTKPSSFNLD

-92 YELYKNFGLNKFIIF
+92 YELYKNFELNKFIIF

-131 TFYPDVKIDLSVINA
+131 TFYPDIKIDLSVINA

-172 HGTRTIKCLLIN
+172 QGTIKCLLIN

-219 VIIDEPHRFKRK
+219 VIIDEPHRFKRDSK
-231 SIAFKEIKNLDPQL
+231 AFKEIKNLNPQL

-253 PDIEDDEGKS
+253 PEIKIDKGKS
-263 KSKTTQKDYSNLI
+263 KSKTTQKDYSNLV
-276 YDLNAVESFNK
+276 YDLNAFESFNQ
-287 GLVKAIDVFYPS
+287 GLVKAVDAFYPPE
-299 GSKSEKYKVESVS
+299 SKSEKYTVKSVS

-318 SKNSKKFEIL
+318 SKNSKEFEIL
-328 AGERLPSDF
+328 AGEQLPSNF
-337 EGGLTF
+337 EGGLFF
-343 KGGREKMLS
+343 KGGGTKSLS
-352 NNLKFDERKELNPE
+352 NDLELDEGMKFYPE
-366 AFSVLYQK
+366 IFSTTYQE

-419 KEDGWLKNTFEN
+419 KEDGWLKSTFEK
-431 LLRKKLESTISKETN
+431 LLRKKLKDAISKETN

-532 SSGSEISKL
+532 SSGSETSKL

-565 LSYIIDFSEK
+565 LSYIVDFSES
-575 DFANKLIGEINQDG
+575 DFIEKLVKEINTDSS
-589 GKVFEGKIS
+589 KVFEGIIS
-598 DEVINILI
+598 DNIIDELI
-606 KNNYAENPRQVRNK
+606 SIKYGENRREVRNR
-620 LAEEKIID
+620 LTDEEIIDDNEKIID
-628 DYDIV
+628 
-633 INSQRLQE
+633 SGKLQE
-641 LLPNQGIQK
+641 LLPSSDILK

-662 KVKLRKNNWE
+662 KVKLRKDNWE

-690 ELSEDEIF
+690 ELSEDKIF

-711 SEIYNEKESLISDE
+711 SEIYNEKESLISDG
-725 REIHSEVSR
+725 REIRSEVSR

-742 AIHYGDFLKKLSQ
+742 AIHYGDFLKKISQ
-755 NTNIL
+755 NTNIS
-760 PKIWHKAILSKNKNF
+760 PKIWHKAILSKKNNF
-775 EKECFNVISLAN
+775 EKECFNAISLAN
-787 IVRDFK
+787 IIRDFK
-793 KVFEEEFSQ
+793 KIFEEEFSQ
-802 KFEYNKLDFTANTS
+802 KFKYNKLDFTANTS

-832 GAFSSMEIEVD
+832 GAFSSTEIEVD

-867 TEKVLVFGKIPQRAI
+867 AEKVLVFGKIPQRAI

-925 VINSQE
+925 AIGGQE
-931 TFLNT
+931 IFLNT
-936 VKTEWRKVT
+936 VKIEWQKVT
-945 SAEEVESIIKELE
+945 SAEEVESLLRDFSKE
-958 KSRSV
+958 

>member
-1 MAIYLETLEHQQ
+1 MAIYLETLDHQQ
-13 KAIDAIVGAME
+13 EAIEKIVSAME
-24 GCRDFDEK
+24 GCRDFNETNER
-32 SDPDFRYVYANPII
+32 DFKYVYANPII
-46 KLRTENVRKF
+46 KLRSENVK
-56 VEKSTKPSSFNLN
+56 KLAQQDSFGLGKNPIL
-69 SNNIIDIK
+69 DIK

-92 YELYKNFGLNKFIIF
+92 YELYKNFGLNKFILF

-119 FISADYTRRYFS
+119 FISADYAKTYFS
-131 TFYPDVKIDLSVINA
+131 DFYPNIKIDLSVINA
-146 GAFNTKKRRKTLPS
+146 GDFSTKKGRKTLPG
-160 ELVDFLEGTRNQ
+160 ELIDFLEGTRYQ
-172 HGTRTIKCLLIN
+172 QGTIKCLLIN
-184 DKMFTA
+184 DAMLT
-190 KSMTEE
+190 KSNSSIKAD
-196 YDQTLISSVSTKPL
+196 YDQTLISSVSRPL
-210 EAIKATRPV
+210 DAIRATRPV
-219 VIIDEPHRFKRK
+219 VIIDEPHRFKRGSK
-231 SIAFKEIKNLDPQL
+231 AFQEIENLNPQL

-253 PDIEDDEGKS
+253 PEIKIGKGKS
-263 KSKTTQKDYSNLI
+263 AITQKDYSNLV
-276 YDLNAVESFNK
+276 YDLNAVESFNQ
-287 GLVKAIDVFYPS
+287 GLVKAVDAFYPEIHS
-299 GSKSEKYKVESVS
+299 DEHEKYTVKSATTS
-312 NKKLIL
+312 KLTL
-318 SKNSKKFEIL
+318 TKGAKGFEIL
-328 AGERLPSDF
+328 AGESLPSDF

-343 KGGREKMLS
+343 EGGRAKALSSGLELEKGMKLFPKTS
-352 NNLKFDERKELNPE
+352 H
-366 AFSVLYQK
+366 ASYQE
-374 IMISQALDQH
+374 IMISQALDKH
-384 FKKERENW
+384 FEKERENW

-419 KEDGWLKNTFEN
+419 KEDGWLKNTFEK
-431 LLRKKLESTISKETN
+431 LLRKKLKDAILKETN

-454 KSLENIAECH
+454 KSLENITECH

-476 DEQIQNEVDDILRN
+476 DEQIQNEVNDILRN

-565 LSYIIDFSEK
+565 LSYIVDFSEN
-575 DFANKLIGEINQDG
+575 DFIKKLVSEINTDG
-589 GKVFEGKIS
+589 GKVFEGIIS
-598 DEVINILI
+598 DDIVDELI
-606 KNNYAENPRQVRNK
+606 SIKYGESRREVRNR
-620 LAEEKIID
+620 LTDEKIID
-628 DYDIV
+628 DNEKI
-633 INSQRLQE
+633 INSEKLQE
-641 LLPNQGIQK
+641 LLPSSGVQK

-662 KVKLRKNNWE
+662 KVKLRKDNWE

-690 ELSEDEIF
+690 ELSEDKIF

-711 SEIYNEKESLISDE
+711 SEIYNEKESLISDG
-725 REIHSEVSR
+725 REIRSEVSR

-742 AIHYGDFLKKLSQ
+742 AIHYGDFLKKISQ
-755 NTNIL
+755 NTNIS
-760 PKIWHKAILSKNKNF
+760 PKIWHKAILSKKNNF
-775 EKECFNVISLAN
+775 EKECFNAISLAN
-787 IVRDFK
+787 IIRDFK
-793 KVFEEEFSQ
+793 KIFEEEFSQ
-802 KFEYNKLDFTANTS
+802 KFKYNKLDFTANTS

-832 GAFSSMEIEVD
+832 GAFSSTEIEVD

-867 TEKVLVFGKIPQRAI
+867 AEKVLVFGKIPQRAI

-925 VINSQE
+925 AIGGQE
-931 TFLNT
+931 IFLNT
-936 VKTEWRKVT
+936 VKIEWQKVT
-945 SAEEVESIIKELE
+945 SAEEVESLLRDFSKE
-958 KSRSV
+958 